1 MRRAIVMVLLLFL
14 PAANA
19 YVAPDIS
26 PDGPPI
32 EFTGEVLLTLH
43 EGVWTHEAWSS
54 LDENGVLPL
63 RVVSPTELV
72 GWQDGWIK
80 SPSYT
85 VSPSP
90 EAVWKPGL
98 DGREPAVGDPVR
110 LLLEPRLPS
119 EAYDRLQ
126 TQLSAVGISLPSHYI
141 PSPLAPSY
149 LVKWPGELSLP
160 DVLGFEGL
168 LWIEPV
174 LETQARNA
182 QSSSLMQSGFLS
194 GNAAW
199 SLGLNGA
206 GVIVGAADSGLDA
219 DHACFRNASVAGA
232 AGSSGENGSELVGDS
247 GPDHRKIVLLNTTI
261 DDGDTQGH
269 SDYRHGTH
277 VAGTLSCYNVDSE
290 RQGTFPD
297 NGSAL
302 AHGTRLV
309 MQDIVSSD
317 GWVPPDVDALLV
329 EAGLHGAVIH
339 SNSWGDDTTAYTA
352 RTSDFDAWALAMPW
366 SLSFI
371 APGNTGSDL
380 LEPANGRNIAAIG
393 ASLKSEDM
401 ERWSASSIG
410 PTEAGTNGIFALAVG
425 TSIQSARADGIADS
439 YNSGLRT
446 SSGTSMA
453 TPGAAGVAAII
464 QQMVEQGWISGN
476 EMRTNAS
483 MAGIAPNWSEENYG
497 NASLLLAEGFTPSGP
512 MLRALLALS
521 TTQLPEEERNGGQGS
536 NDLQNVHDGWG
547 QLNLSAL
554 VDFDAVATEL
564 AEGSAS
570 PANDVWIHDAYRL
583 SNDTPAHWL
592 EQRQG
597 SLEALENLIEH
608 PWNGSGAAGP
618 FMQTGDVWVQ
628 KFTLREG
635 ENFDARMAH
644 LAAPEPTAVNDLQMV
659 ARLSD
664 GRVAVDGMF
673 DSSGHS
679 VLYYPSVDL
688 DNRTNFPATNETTHG
703 LRLSADMLTGIDWIE
718 VEVRARFVAPGNNQG
733 GVGLDGTHTGF
744 SLAIKGVERDTDD
757 WDDNDGDGVANLDD
771 VCPNQNAFGWDLD
784 ADGCLD
790 DSDRDDVTDN
800 LDECPDEN
808 ALGWDLDADGCI
820 DDSDDDGVLD
830 SVDVCQTIA
839 PSTLWPVD
847 EIGCRPVDVRP
858 EITIEEAPT
867 DAFVWDERLVLR
879 WSVTDDDGDGYQT
892 GADVF
897 VIDNRSDGGGY
908 IIASCQAASN
918 ATASFECEWDAKQDL
933 PVWNIDEAWMRLDI
947 HVQSTNASPEAD
959 NSRIVLQSEERFKG
973 EYITEFDTEPGDD
986 FALRNVGEISSMRT
1000 VFWGILCLIGA
1011 CLLIYRLGQQSTLQK
1026 EGMAVPVPFPQQ
1038 VETASLGHDS
1048 ENE

>member
-19 YVAPDIS
+19 YVAPEVL
-26 PDGPPI
+26 PDEPPM
-32 EFTGEVLLTLH
+32 EFAGEVLLTLH

-54 LDENGVLPL
+54 LHENGVHPL

-72 GWQDGWIK
+72 GWHDGWIK

-90 EAVWKPGL
+90 EAVWKTGL
-98 DGREPAVGDPVR
+98 DGRDPVVGDFVR
-110 LLLEPRLPS
+110 LLLEPRLPDS
-119 EAYDRLQ
+119 AYDGLRG
-126 TQLSAVGISLPSHYI
+126 QLSAVGISLPNQYT

-149 LVKWPGELSLP
+149 LVEWPGELSLS
-160 DVLGFEGL
+160 DTLGFEGI

-182 QSSSLMQSGFLS
+182 QSSSLMQSGIIS
-194 GNAAW
+194 GHAAW

-206 GVIVGAADSGLDA
+206 GVVVGAADSGLDA

-232 AGSSGENGSELVGDS
+232 VGSSGENGSELVGEG
-247 GPDHRKIVLLNTTI
+247 GPDHRKMVFLNTTI
-261 DDGDTQGH
+261 DGGDTQGH

-309 MQDIVSSD
+309 MQDIVSSE

-393 ASLKSEDM
+393 ASVKSAEM
-401 ERWSASSIG
+401 ERWSASSTG

-425 TSIQSARADGIADS
+425 TSIQSARADGITDS

-464 QQMVEQGWISGN
+464 QQMVEQGWISGY
-476 EMRTNAS
+476 EVRTNSS
-483 MAGIAPNWSEENYG
+483 MSAIAPDWSVEDYG

-536 NDLQNVHDGWG
+536 QDLQNVHDGWG

-554 VDFDAVATEL
+554 IDFDAVAAEL

-570 PANDVWIHDAYRL
+570 PANDVWILDAYRL
-583 SNDTPAHWL
+583 ANDAPAHWL
-592 EQRQG
+592 EQRQAG
-597 SLEALENLIEH
+597 LEPLENLIEN

-628 KFTLREG
+628 KFTLRGGEG
-635 ENFDARMAH
+635 FDARMAH
-644 LAAPEPTAVNDLQMV
+644 LAAPEPTAVNDLQLV

-664 GRVAVDGMF
+664 GRVAVDGVF
-673 DSSGHS
+673 DSSGNS
-679 VLYYPSVDL
+679 VLYSSSADL
-688 DNRTNFPATNETTHG
+688 DNHTNFPATNETTHG
-703 LRLSADMLTGIDWIE
+703 LRLSADALTGIDWIE
-718 VEVRARFVAPGNNQG
+718 VEVRARFVAPGNIQG

-757 WDDNDGDGVANLDD
+757 WDDKDGDGVANLDD
-771 VCPNQNAFGWDLD
+771 ACPNQNAFGWDLD
-784 ADGCLD
+784 VDGCLD
-790 DSDRDDVTDN
+790 DFDQDGVTDN
-800 LDECPDEN
+800 LDVCPEEN
-808 ALGWDLDADGCI
+808 ALGWDLNADGCI
-820 DDSDDDGVLD
+820 DDSDEDGVLD
-830 SVDVCQTIA
+830 SIDQCETFVLSA
-839 PSTLWPVD
+839 SWPVD
-847 EIGCRPVDVRP
+847 QMGCRPVDVRP
-858 EITIEEAPT
+858 EITIEETPA
-867 DAFVWDERLVLR
+867 DGFVWNERLVLR

-892 GADVF
+892 GAEVF

-918 ATASFECEWDAKQDL
+918 ATASFECEWDARQDL
-933 PVWNIDEAWMRLDI
+933 PVWNIEEAWIRLDI

-959 NSRIVLQSEERFKG
+959 NSRVVLQSEERFKG
-973 EYITEFDTEPGDD
+973 EYITQFDAGPGDD
-986 FALRNVGEISSMRT
+986 LGVDKEEKISSLRT
-1000 VFWGILCLIGA
+1000 IFWGILCLVGA
-1011 CLLIYRLGQQSTLQK
+1011 CLFVYRLGQQSTLPK
-1026 EGMAVPVPFPQQ
+1026 DAVDVPIPFAQQ
-1038 VETASLGHDS
+1038 GETANLGHDV

>member
-19 YVAPDIS
+19 YVAPEVLTDE
-26 PDGPPI
+26 PPM
-32 EFTGEVLLTLH
+32 EFAGEVLLTLH

-54 LDENGVLPL
+54 LHENGVHPL

-72 GWQDGWIK
+72 GWHDGWIK

-90 EAVWKPGL
+90 EAVWKTGL
-98 DGREPAVGDPVR
+98 DGRSPVVGDFVR
-110 LLLEPRLPS
+110 LLLEPRLPDS
-119 EAYDRLQ
+119 AYDGLRG
-126 TQLSAVGISLPSHYI
+126 QLSAVGISLPNQYT

-149 LVKWPGELSLP
+149 LVEWPGELSLS
-160 DVLGFEGL
+160 DTLGFEGI

-182 QSSSLMQSGFLS
+182 QSSSLMQSGIIS
-194 GNAAW
+194 GHAAW

-206 GVIVGAADSGLDA
+206 GVVVGAADSGLDA

-232 AGSSGENGSELVGDS
+232 VGSSGENGSELVGEG
-247 GPDHRKIVLLNTTI
+247 GPDHRKMVFLNTTI
-261 DDGDTQGH
+261 DGGDTQGH

-339 SNSWGDDTTAYTA
+339 SNSWGDDTTAYTT

-393 ASLKSEDM
+393 ASVKSAEM
-401 ERWSASSIG
+401 ERWSASSTG

-476 EMRTNAS
+476 EVRTNSS
-483 MAGIAPNWSEENYG
+483 MSAIAPNWSVEDYG

-536 NDLQNVHDGWG
+536 QDLQNVHDGWG

-554 VDFDAVATEL
+554 IDFDAVATEL
-564 AEGSAS
+564 TEGSAS

-583 SNDTPAHWL
+583 TNDAPAHWL
-592 EQRQG
+592 EQRQAG
-597 SLEALENLIEH
+597 LEPLENLIEN

-628 KFTLREG
+628 KFTLRGGEG
-635 ENFDARMAH
+635 FDARMAH
-644 LAAPEPTAVNDLQMV
+644 LAAPEPTAVNDLQLV

-664 GRVAVDGMF
+664 GRVAVDGVF
-673 DSSGHS
+673 DSSGNS
-679 VLYYPSVDL
+679 VLYSSSADL
-688 DNRTNFPATNETTHG
+688 DNHTNFPATNETTHG
-703 LRLSADMLTGIDWIE
+703 LRLSADVLTGIDWIE
-718 VEVRARFVAPGNNQG
+718 VEVRARFVAPGNIQG

-757 WDDNDGDGVANLDD
+757 WDDKDGDGVANLDD
-771 VCPNQNAFGWDLD
+771 ACPNQNAFGWDLD
-784 ADGCLD
+784 VDGCLD
-790 DSDRDDVTDN
+790 DFDQDGVTDN
-800 LDECPDEN
+800 LDVCPEEN
-808 ALGWDLDADGCI
+808 ALGWDLNADGCI
-820 DDSDDDGVLD
+820 DDTDDDGVLD
-830 SVDVCQTIA
+830 SIDLCE
-839 PSTLWPVD
+839 TLVLSASWPVD
-847 EIGCRPVDVRP
+847 QMGCRPVDVRP
-858 EITIEEAPT
+858 EITIEETPA
-867 DAFVWDERLVLR
+867 DDFVWNERLVLR

-892 GADVF
+892 GAEVF

-918 ATASFECEWDAKQDL
+918 ATASFECEWDARQDL
-933 PVWNIDEAWMRLDI
+933 PVWNIEEAWIRLDI

-959 NSRIVLQSEERFKG
+959 NSRVVLQSEERFKG
-973 EYITEFDTEPGDD
+973 EYITEFDAGPGDD
-986 FALRNVGEISSMRT
+986 PGVDKEEKISSLRT
-1000 VFWGILCLIGA
+1000 IFWGILCLVGA
-1011 CLLIYRLGQQSTLQK
+1011 CLFVYRLGQQNTLPK
-1026 EGMAVPVPFPQQ
+1026 DAVDVPIPFAQQ
-1038 VETASLGHDS
+1038 GETANLGHDV

>member
-19 YVAPDIS
+19 YVAPDIL
-26 PDGPPI
+26 PEETPM
-32 EFTGEVLLTLH
+32 EFAGEVLLTLDR
-43 EGVWTHEAWSS
+43 GVWTYEAWSS
-54 LDENGVLPL
+54 LHENGILPL
-63 RVVSPTELV
+63 RVVSPTELI
-72 GWQDGWIK
+72 GWQEGWIK

-90 EAVWKPGL
+90 EAVWKTGL
-98 DGREPAVGDPVR
+98 DGRGPAVGDSVR

-119 EAYDRLQ
+119 GAYDGLR
-126 TQLSAVGISLPSHYI
+126 TQLTAVGISLPSQYT

-149 LVKWPGELSLP
+149 LVEWPDELSLP
-160 DVLGFEGL
+160 DALELEGL

-182 QSSSLMQSGFLS
+182 QSSSLMQSGRLS
-194 GNAAW
+194 GHAAW

-232 AGSSGENGSELVGDS
+232 VGSSGENGSELVGED
-247 GPDHRKIVLLNTTI
+247 GPEHRKIVFLNTTI

-393 ASLKSEDM
+393 ASVKSEDM

-425 TSIQSARADGIADS
+425 TSIQSAKADGVADS

-446 SSGTSMA
+446 STGTSMA

-464 QQMVEQGWISGN
+464 QQMVEQGWLSGN
-476 EMRTNAS
+476 EVRTNTS
-483 MAGIAPNWSEENYG
+483 MAAIAPNWSEEDYG

-521 TTQLPEEERNGGQGS
+521 TTHLPEEERNGGQGS

-554 VDFDAVATEL
+554 IDFDAVAAEL
-564 AEGSAS
+564 TEGSSS

-597 SLEALENLIEH
+597 GLEALENLMEN

-628 KFTLREG
+628 KFTLRDG

-744 SLAIKGVERDTDD
+744 SLAIKGVDRDTDD

-771 VCPNQNAFGWDLD
+771 ACPNQNAFGWDLD

-790 DSDRDDVTDN
+790 DLDQDDVPDN
-800 LDECPDEN
+800 LDLCPEEN

-820 DDSDDDGVLD
+820 DDSDGDGVLD
-830 SVDVCQTIA
+830 SIDQCETFA
-839 PSTLWPVD
+839 PSAAWPVD
-847 EIGCRPVDVRP
+847 YTGCRPVDVRP
-858 EITIEEAPT
+858 EITVEETPG
-867 DAFVWDERLVLR
+867 DAFVWNERLVLR
-879 WSVTDDDGDGYQT
+879 WSVTDEDGDGYQT

-918 ATASFECEWDAKQDL
+918 ATASFECEWDARQDL

-959 NSRIVLQSEERFKG
+959 NSRVVLQSEERFKG
-973 EYITEFDTEPGDD
+973 EYITEFDTDPGDD
-986 FALRNVGEISSMRT
+986 IALIDSGEISSLRT
-1000 VFWGILCLIGA
+1000 FFWGILCLVGA
-1011 CLLIYRLGQQSTLQK
+1011 CLFVYRLGQQSTLPK
-1026 EGMAVPVPFPQQ
+1026 EGVPVPVPFAQQ
-1038 VETASLGHDS
+1038 VETASHEHDR

>member
-19 YVAPDIS
+19 YVAPEVL
-26 PDGPPI
+26 PDEPPM
-32 EFTGEVLLTLH
+32 EFAGEVLLTLH

-54 LDENGVLPL
+54 LHENGLHPL

-72 GWQDGWIK
+72 GWHDGWIK

-90 EAVWKPGL
+90 EAVWKTGL
-98 DGREPAVGDPVR
+98 DGRDPVVGDFVR
-110 LLLEPRLPS
+110 LLLEPRLPDS
-119 EAYDRLQ
+119 AYDGLRG
-126 TQLSAVGISLPSHYI
+126 QLSAVGISLPNQYT

-149 LVKWPGELSLP
+149 LVEWPGELSLS
-160 DVLGFEGL
+160 DTLGFEGI

-182 QSSSLMQSGFLS
+182 QSSSLMQSGIIS
-194 GNAAW
+194 GHAAW

-206 GVIVGAADSGLDA
+206 GVVVGAADSGLDA

-232 AGSSGENGSELVGDS
+232 VGSSGENGSELVGEG
-247 GPDHRKIVLLNTTI
+247 GPDHRKMVFLNTTI
-261 DDGDTQGH
+261 DGGDTQGH

-329 EAGLHGAVIH
+329 EVGLHGAVIH

-393 ASLKSEDM
+393 ASVKSAEM
-401 ERWSASSIG
+401 ERWSASSTG

-476 EMRTNAS
+476 EVRTNSS
-483 MAGIAPNWSEENYG
+483 MSAIAPNWSVEDYG

-536 NDLQNVHDGWG
+536 QDLQNVHDGWG

-554 VDFDAVATEL
+554 IDFDAVTTEL

-583 SNDTPAHWL
+583 TNDAPAHWL
-592 EQRQG
+592 EQRQAG
-597 SLEALENLIEH
+597 LEPLENLIEN

-628 KFTLREG
+628 KFTLRGGEG
-635 ENFDARMAH
+635 FDARMAH
-644 LAAPEPTAVNDLQMV
+644 LAAPEPTAVNDLQLV

-664 GRVAVDGMF
+664 GRVAVDGVF
-673 DSSGHS
+673 DSSGNS
-679 VLYYPSVDL
+679 VLYSSSVDL
-688 DNRTNFPATNETTHG
+688 DNRTTFPATNETTHG
-703 LRLSADMLTGIDWIE
+703 LRLSADVLTGIDWIE
-718 VEVRARFVAPGNNQG
+718 VEVRARFVAPGNIQG

-757 WDDNDGDGVANLDD
+757 WDDKDGDGVANLDD
-771 VCPNQNAFGWDLD
+771 ACPNQNAFGWDLD
-784 ADGCLD
+784 VDGCLD
-790 DSDRDDVTDN
+790 DFDQDGVTDN
-800 LDECPDEN
+800 LDVCPEEN
-808 ALGWDLDADGCI
+808 ALGWDLNADGCI
-820 DDSDDDGVLD
+820 DDTDDDGVLD
-830 SVDVCQTIA
+830 SIDLCE
-839 PSTLWPVD
+839 TLVLSASWPVD
-847 EIGCRPVDVRP
+847 QMGCRPVDVRP
-858 EITIEEAPT
+858 EITIEETPA
-867 DAFVWDERLVLR
+867 DDFVWNERLVLR

-892 GADVF
+892 GAEVF

-918 ATASFECEWDAKQDL
+918 ATASFECEWDARQDL
-933 PVWNIDEAWMRLDI
+933 PVWNIEEAWIRLDI

-959 NSRIVLQSEERFKG
+959 NSRVVLQSEERFKG
-973 EYITEFDTEPGDD
+973 EYITEFDAGPGDD
-986 FALRNVGEISSMRT
+986 LGVDKEEKISSLRT
-1000 VFWGILCLIGA
+1000 IFWGILCLVGA
-1011 CLLIYRLGQQSTLQK
+1011 CLFVYRLGQQSTLPK
-1026 EGMAVPVPFPQQ
+1026 DAVAVPIPFAQQ
-1038 VETASLGHDS
+1038 GETANLGHDV

>member
-1 MRRAIVMVLLLFL
+1 MRRAIVMMLLLFL

-19 YVAPDIS
+19 YVAPEVL
-26 PDGPPI
+26 PDEPSM
-32 EFTGEVLLTLH
+32 EFAGEVLLTLH

-54 LDENGVLPL
+54 LHENGVHPL

-72 GWQDGWIK
+72 GWHDGWIK

-90 EAVWKPGL
+90 EAVWKTGL
-98 DGREPAVGDPVR
+98 DGRDPVVGDFVR
-110 LLLEPRLPS
+110 LLLEPRLPDS
-119 EAYDRLQ
+119 AYDGLRG
-126 TQLSAVGISLPSHYI
+126 QLSAVGISLPNQYT

-149 LVKWPGELSLP
+149 LVEWPGELSLS
-160 DVLGFEGL
+160 DTLGFEGI

-182 QSSSLMQSGFLS
+182 QSSSLMQSGIIS
-194 GNAAW
+194 GHAAW

-206 GVIVGAADSGLDA
+206 GVVVGAADSGLDA

-232 AGSSGENGSELVGDS
+232 VGSSGENGSELVGEG
-247 GPDHRKIVLLNTTI
+247 GPDHRKMVFLNTTI
-261 DDGDTQGH
+261 DGGDTQGH

-393 ASLKSEDM
+393 ASVKSAEM
-401 ERWSASSIG
+401 ERWSASSTG

-425 TSIQSARADGIADS
+425 TSIQSARADGITDS

-476 EMRTNAS
+476 EVRTNSS
-483 MAGIAPNWSEENYG
+483 MSAIAPNWSVEDYG

-536 NDLQNVHDGWG
+536 QDLQNVHDGWG

-554 VDFDAVATEL
+554 IDFDAVATEL

-583 SNDTPAHWL
+583 ANDAPAHWL
-592 EQRQG
+592 EQRQAG
-597 SLEALENLIEH
+597 LEPLENLIEN

-628 KFTLREG
+628 KFTLRGGEG
-635 ENFDARMAH
+635 FDARMAH
-644 LAAPEPTAVNDLQMV
+644 LAAPEPTAVNDLQLV

-664 GRVAVDGMF
+664 GRVAVDGVF
-673 DSSGHS
+673 DSSGNS
-679 VLYYPSVDL
+679 VLYSSSADL
-688 DNRTNFPATNETTHG
+688 DNRTTFPATNETTHG
-703 LRLSADMLTGIDWIE
+703 LRLSADALTGIDWIE
-718 VEVRARFVAPGNNQG
+718 IEVRARFVAPGNIQG

-757 WDDNDGDGVANLDD
+757 WDDKDGDGVANLDD
-771 VCPNQNAFGWDLD
+771 ACPNQNAFGWDLD
-784 ADGCLD
+784 VDGCLD
-790 DSDRDDVTDN
+790 DFDQDGVTDN
-800 LDECPDEN
+800 LDVCPEEN
-808 ALGWDLDADGCI
+808 ALGWDLNADGCI
-820 DDSDDDGVLD
+820 DDTDDDGVLD
-830 SVDVCQTIA
+830 SIDLCE
-839 PSTLWPVD
+839 TLVLSASWPVD
-847 EIGCRPVDVRP
+847 QMGCRPVDVRP
-858 EITIEEAPT
+858 EITIEETPA
-867 DAFVWDERLVLR
+867 DDFVWNERLILR

-892 GADVF
+892 GAEVF

-918 ATASFECEWDAKQDL
+918 ATASFECEWDARQDL
-933 PVWNIDEAWMRLDI
+933 PVWNIEEAWIRLDI

-959 NSRIVLQSEERFKG
+959 NSRVVLQSEERFKG
-973 EYITEFDTEPGDD
+973 EYITQFDAGPGDD
-986 FALRNVGEISSMRT
+986 LGVDKEEKISSLRT
-1000 VFWGILCLIGA
+1000 IFWGILCLVGA
-1011 CLLIYRLGQQSTLQK
+1011 CLFVYRLGQQSTLPK
-1026 EGMAVPVPFPQQ
+1026 DAVDVPIPFAQQ
-1038 VETASLGHDS
+1038 GETANLGHDV

>member
-19 YVAPDIS
+19 YVAPEVL
-26 PDGPPI
+26 PDEPSM
-32 EFTGEVLLTLH
+32 EFAGEVLLTLH

-54 LDENGVLPL
+54 LHENGLHPL

-72 GWQDGWIK
+72 GWHDGWIK

-90 EAVWKPGL
+90 EAVWKTGL
-98 DGREPAVGDPVR
+98 DGRDPVVGDFVR
-110 LLLEPRLPS
+110 LLLEPRLPDS
-119 EAYDRLQ
+119 AYDGLRG
-126 TQLSAVGISLPSHYI
+126 QLSAVGISLPNQYT

-149 LVKWPGELSLP
+149 LVEWPGELSLS
-160 DVLGFEGL
+160 DTLGFEGI

-182 QSSSLMQSGFLS
+182 QSSSLMQSGIIS
-194 GNAAW
+194 GHAAW

-206 GVIVGAADSGLDA
+206 GVVVGAADSGLDA

-232 AGSSGENGSELVGDS
+232 VGSSGENGSELVGEG
-247 GPDHRKIVLLNTTI
+247 GPDHRKMVFLNTTI
-261 DDGDTQGH
+261 DGGDTQGH

-329 EAGLHGAVIH
+329 EVGLHGAVIH

-393 ASLKSEDM
+393 ASVKSAEM
-401 ERWSASSIG
+401 ERWSASSTG

-476 EMRTNAS
+476 EVRTNSS
-483 MAGIAPNWSEENYG
+483 MSAIAPNWSVEDYG

-536 NDLQNVHDGWG
+536 QDLQNVHDGWG

-554 VDFDAVATEL
+554 IDFDAVTTEL

-583 SNDTPAHWL
+583 INDAPAHWL

-597 SLEALENLIEH
+597 GLEPLENLIEN

-628 KFTLREG
+628 KFTLRGG
-635 ENFDARMAH
+635 EDFDARMAH
-644 LAAPEPTAVNDLQMV
+644 LAAPEPTAVNDLQLV

-664 GRVAVDGMF
+664 GRVAVDGLF
-673 DSSGHS
+673 DSSGNS
-679 VLYYPSVDL
+679 VLYSSSVDL
-688 DNRTNFPATNETTHG
+688 DNRTTFPATNETTHG
-703 LRLSADMLTGIDWIE
+703 LRLSADVLTGIDWIE
-718 VEVRARFVAPGNNQG
+718 VEVRARFVAPGNIQG

-757 WDDNDGDGVANLDD
+757 WDDKDGDGVANLDD
-771 VCPNQNAFGWDLD
+771 ACPNQNAFGWDLD
-784 ADGCLD
+784 VDGCLD
-790 DSDRDDVTDN
+790 DFDQDGVTDN
-800 LDECPDEN
+800 LDVCPEEH
-808 ALGWDLDADGCI
+808 ALGWDLNADGCI
-820 DDSDDDGVLD
+820 DDTDDDGVLD
-830 SVDVCQTIA
+830 SIDLCE
-839 PSTLWPVD
+839 TLVLSASWPVD
-847 EIGCRPVDVRP
+847 QMGCRPVDVRP
-858 EITIEEAPT
+858 EITIEETPA
-867 DAFVWDERLVLR
+867 DDFVWNERLVLR

-892 GADVF
+892 GAEVF

-918 ATASFECEWDAKQDL
+918 ATASFECEWDARQDL
-933 PVWNIDEAWMRLDI
+933 PVWNIEEAWIRLDI

-959 NSRIVLQSEERFKG
+959 NSRVVLQSEERFKG
-973 EYITEFDTEPGDD
+973 EYITEFDAGPGDD
-986 FALRNVGEISSMRT
+986 PGVDKEEKISSLRT
-1000 VFWGILCLIGA
+1000 IFWGILCLVGA
-1011 CLLIYRLGQQSTLQK
+1011 CLFVYRLGQQNTLPK
-1026 EGMAVPVPFPQQ
+1026 DAVDVPIPFAQQ
-1038 VETASLGHDS
+1038 GETANQGHDV

>member
-19 YVAPDIS
+19 YVAPEVL
-26 PDGPPI
+26 PDEPPM
-32 EFTGEVLLTLH
+32 EFAGEVLLTLH

-54 LDENGVLPL
+54 LHENGVHPL

-72 GWQDGWIK
+72 GWHDGWIK

-90 EAVWKPGL
+90 EAVWKTGL
-98 DGREPAVGDPVR
+98 DGRSPVVGDFVR
-110 LLLEPRLPS
+110 LLLEPRLPDS
-119 EAYDRLQ
+119 AYDGLRG
-126 TQLSAVGISLPSHYI
+126 QLSAVGISLPNQYT

-149 LVKWPGELSLP
+149 LVEWPGELSLS
-160 DVLGFEGL
+160 DTLGFEGI

-182 QSSSLMQSGFLS
+182 QSSSLMQSGIIS
-194 GNAAW
+194 GHAAW

-206 GVIVGAADSGLDA
+206 GVVVGAADSGLDA

-232 AGSSGENGSELVGDS
+232 VGSSGENGSELVGEG
-247 GPDHRKIVLLNTTI
+247 GPDHRKMVFLNTTI
-261 DDGDTQGH
+261 DGGDTQGH

-393 ASLKSEDM
+393 ASVKSAEM
-401 ERWSASSIG
+401 ERWSASSTG

-425 TSIQSARADGIADS
+425 TSIQSARADGITDS

-476 EMRTNAS
+476 EVRTNSS
-483 MAGIAPNWSEENYG
+483 MSAIAPNWSVEDYG

-536 NDLQNVHDGWG
+536 QDLQNVHDGWG

-554 VDFDAVATEL
+554 IDFDAVATEL
-564 AEGSAS
+564 TEGSAS

-583 SNDTPAHWL
+583 TNDAPAHWL
-592 EQRQG
+592 EQRQAG
-597 SLEALENLIEH
+597 LEPLENLIEN

-628 KFTLREG
+628 KFTLRGGEG
-635 ENFDARMAH
+635 FDARMAH
-644 LAAPEPTAVNDLQMV
+644 LAAPEPTAVNDLQLV

-664 GRVAVDGMF
+664 GRVAVDGVF
-673 DSSGHS
+673 DSSGNS
-679 VLYYPSVDL
+679 VLYSSSADL
-688 DNRTNFPATNETTHG
+688 DNRTTFPATNETTHG
-703 LRLSADMLTGIDWIE
+703 LRLSADALTGIDWIE
-718 VEVRARFVAPGNNQG
+718 IEVRARFVAPGNIQG

-757 WDDNDGDGVANLDD
+757 WDDKDGDGVANLDD
-771 VCPNQNAFGWDLD
+771 ACPNQNAFGWDLD
-784 ADGCLD
+784 VDGCLD
-790 DSDRDDVTDN
+790 DFDQDGVTDN
-800 LDECPDEN
+800 LDVCPEEN
-808 ALGWDLDADGCI
+808 ALGWDLNADGCI
-820 DDSDDDGVLD
+820 DDTDDDGVLD
-830 SVDVCQTIA
+830 SIDLCE
-839 PSTLWPVD
+839 TLVLSASWPVD
-847 EIGCRPVDVRP
+847 QMGCRPVDVRP
-858 EITIEEAPT
+858 EITIEETPA
-867 DAFVWDERLVLR
+867 DDFVWNERLILR

-892 GADVF
+892 GAEVF

-918 ATASFECEWDAKQDL
+918 ATASFECEWDARQDL
-933 PVWNIDEAWMRLDI
+933 PVWNIEEAWIRLDI

-959 NSRIVLQSEERFKG
+959 NSRVVLQSEERFKG
-973 EYITEFDTEPGDD
+973 EYITEFDAGPGDD
-986 FALRNVGEISSMRT
+986 LGVDKEEKISSLRT
-1000 VFWGILCLIGA
+1000 IFWGILCLVGA
-1011 CLLIYRLGQQSTLQK
+1011 CLFVYRLGQQSTLPK
-1026 EGMAVPVPFPQQ
+1026 DAVAVPIPFAQQ
-1038 VETASLGHDS
+1038 GETANLGHDV

>member
-1 MRRAIVMVLLLFL
+1 MRRALVMVLLLFL

-19 YVAPDIS
+19 YVAPES
-26 PDGPPI
+26 LPDEVPN
-32 EFTGEVLLTLH
+32 EVAGEVLLTLH
-43 EGVWTHEAWSS
+43 EGVWTYEAWSS
-54 LDENGVLPL
+54 LLEDGVTPL
-63 RVVSPTELV
+63 RVLSPTELV
-72 GWQDGWIK
+72 GWHDGWIE
-80 SPSYT
+80 SSTYT
-85 VSPSP
+85 TSPSP
-90 EAVWKPGL
+90 DAVWKAGL
-98 DGREPAVGDPVR
+98 DGRGPVVGDFVR
-110 LLLEPRLPS
+110 LLLEPRLPPG
-119 EAYDRLQ
+119 AYDGLR
-126 TQLSAVGISLPSHYI
+126 TQLSAAGILLPNQHA

-149 LVKWPGELSLP
+149 VVEWPGDLFLA
-160 DVLGFEGL
+160 DALGFEGL

-174 LETQARNA
+174 LETKARNA
-182 QSSSLMQSGFLS
+182 QSSSLMQSGLIS
-194 GNAAW
+194 GHAAW
-199 SLGLNGA
+199 SLGLNGS
-206 GVIVGAADSGLDA
+206 GVVVGAADSGLDA
-219 DHACFRNASVAGA
+219 DHACFRNASAAGA
-232 AGSSGENGSELVGDS
+232 IGSSGENGSELVGED
-247 GPDHRKIVLLNTTI
+247 GPNHRKIVVLNTTI
-261 DDGDTQGH
+261 DGGDTPGH

-317 GWVPPDVDALLV
+317 GWVPPDVDSLLV

-393 ASLKSEDM
+393 ASVKSADM

-410 PTEAGTNGIFALAVG
+410 PTEAGSNGIFALAVG

-453 TPGAAGVAAII
+453 TPGAAGVAALI

-476 EMRTNAS
+476 EGRTNRS
-483 MAGIAPNWSEENYG
+483 MSEIAPSWNVEDYG

-521 TTQLPEEERNGGQGS
+521 TTQLPEGTRDGGLGS
-536 NDLQNVHDGWG
+536 QDLQNVHDGWG
-547 QLNLSAL
+547 QLNLSEL
-554 VDFDAVATEL
+554 IDFDLIAAEL
-564 AEGSAS
+564 AGGSVS
-570 PANDVWIHDAYRL
+570 PASDVWIHDAYRL
-583 SNDTPAHWL
+583 GNDTPADWL

-597 SLEALENLIEH
+597 GLEALENLIEN
-608 PWNGSGAAGP
+608 PWNGTGAAGP

-628 KFTLREG
+628 KFTLRDG
-635 ENFDARMAH
+635 EDFDARMAH
-644 LAAPEPTAVNDLQMV
+644 LAAPEPTAVNDLQLV

-664 GRVAVDGMF
+664 GRVAVDGVF
-673 DSSGHS
+673 DSSGDS
-679 VLYYPSVDL
+679 VLYFSSVDL
-688 DNRTNFPATNETTHG
+688 DNRSNFPATNETTHG
-703 LRLSADMLTGIDWIE
+703 LRLSADALTDIDWIE
-718 VEVRARFVAPGNNQG
+718 VEVRARFVAPGNVQG

-771 VCPNQNAFGWDLD
+771 VCPNQNAVGWDLD

-790 DSDRDDVTDN
+790 DSDQDDVPDN
-800 LDECPDEN
+800 LDECPGEN
-808 ALGWDLDADGCI
+808 ALGWDVDADGCI

-830 SVDVCQTIA
+830 SVDLCQTLA
-839 PSTLWPVD
+839 PSALWPVD
-847 EIGCRPVDVRP
+847 EIGCRPVDARP
-858 EITIEEAPT
+858 EITIEEAPM
-867 DAFVWDERLVLR
+867 DAFVWNERLILR

-959 NSRIVLQSEERFKG
+959 NSRVVLQSEERFKG
-973 EYITEFDTEPGDD
+973 EYITEYDEGPGDD
-986 FALRNVGEISSMRT
+986 LGVGQGEKISSLRT
-1000 VFWGILCLIGA
+1000 IFWGILCLVGA
-1011 CLLIYRLGQQSTLQK
+1011 CLFVYRLGQQSTLTK
-1026 EGMAVPVPFPQQ
+1026 GAVAVPVPFAQQ
-1038 VETASLGHDS
+1038 EETASLEHDA

>member
-1 MRRAIVMVLLLFL
+1 MRRALVMVLLLFL

-19 YVAPDIS
+19 YVAPES
-26 PDGPPI
+26 LPDEVPN
-32 EFTGEVLLTLH
+32 EVAGEVLLTLH
-43 EGVWTHEAWSS
+43 EGVWTYEAWSS
-54 LDENGVLPL
+54 LLEDGVTPL
-63 RVVSPTELV
+63 RVLSPTELV
-72 GWQDGWIK
+72 GWHDGWIE
-80 SPSYT
+80 SSTYT
-85 VSPSP
+85 TSPSP
-90 EAVWKPGL
+90 DAVWKAGL
-98 DGREPAVGDPVR
+98 DGRGPVVGDFVR
-110 LLLEPRLPS
+110 LLLEPRLPPG
-119 EAYDRLQ
+119 AYDGLR
-126 TQLSAVGISLPSHYI
+126 TQLSAAGILLPNQHA

-149 LVKWPGELSLP
+149 VVEWPGDLFLA
-160 DVLGFEGL
+160 DALGFEGL

-174 LETQARNA
+174 LETKARNA
-182 QSSSLMQSGFLS
+182 QSSSLMQSGLIS
-194 GNAAW
+194 GHAAW
-199 SLGLNGA
+199 SLGLNGS
-206 GVIVGAADSGLDA
+206 GVVVGAADSGLDA
-219 DHACFRNASVAGA
+219 DHACFRNASAAGA
-232 AGSSGENGSELVGDS
+232 IGSSGENGSELVGED
-247 GPDHRKIVLLNTTI
+247 GPNHRKIVVLNTTI
-261 DDGDTQGH
+261 DGGDTPGH

-317 GWVPPDVDALLV
+317 GWVPPDVDSLLV

-393 ASLKSEDM
+393 ASVKSADM

-410 PTEAGTNGIFALAVG
+410 PTEAGSNGIFALAVG

-453 TPGAAGVAAII
+453 TPGAAGVAALI

-476 EMRTNAS
+476 EGRTNRS
-483 MAGIAPNWSEENYG
+483 MSEIAPSWNVEDYG

-521 TTQLPEEERNGGQGS
+521 TTQLPEGTRDGGLGS
-536 NDLQNVHDGWG
+536 QDLQNVHDGWG
-547 QLNLSAL
+547 QLNLSEL
-554 VDFDAVATEL
+554 IDFDLIAAEL
-564 AEGSAS
+564 AGGSVS
-570 PANDVWIHDAYRL
+570 PASDVWIHDAYRL
-583 SNDTPAHWL
+583 GNDTPADWL

-597 SLEALENLIEH
+597 GLEALENLIEN
-608 PWNGSGAAGP
+608 PWNGTGAAGP

-628 KFTLREG
+628 KFTLRDG
-635 ENFDARMAH
+635 EDFDARMAH
-644 LAAPEPTAVNDLQMV
+644 LAAPEPTAVNDLQLV

-664 GRVAVDGMF
+664 GRVAVDGVF
-673 DSSGHS
+673 DSSGDS
-679 VLYYPSVDL
+679 VLYFSSVDL
-688 DNRTNFPATNETTHG
+688 DNRSNFPATNETTHG
-703 LRLSADMLTGIDWIE
+703 LRLSADALTDIDWIE
-718 VEVRARFVAPGNNQG
+718 VEVRARYVAPGNVQG

-771 VCPNQNAFGWDLD
+771 VCPNQNAVGWDLD

-790 DSDRDDVTDN
+790 DSDQDDVPDN
-800 LDECPDEN
+800 LDECPGEN
-808 ALGWDLDADGCI
+808 ALGWDVDADGCI

-830 SVDVCQTIA
+830 SVDLCQTLA
-839 PSTLWPVD
+839 PSALWPVD
-847 EIGCRPVDVRP
+847 EIGCRPVDARP
-858 EITIEEAPT
+858 EITVEEAPM
-867 DAFVWDERLVLR
+867 DAFVWNERLILR

-959 NSRIVLQSEERFKG
+959 NSRVVLQSEERFKG
-973 EYITEFDTEPGDD
+973 EYITEYDEGPGDD
-986 FALRNVGEISSMRT
+986 LGVGQGEKISSLRT
-1000 VFWGILCLIGA
+1000 IFWGILCLVGA
-1011 CLLIYRLGQQSTLQK
+1011 CLFVYRLGQQSTLTK
-1026 EGMAVPVPFPQQ
+1026 GAVAVPVPFAQQ
-1038 VETASLGHDS
+1038 EETASLEHDA

>member
-1 MRRAIVMVLLLFL
+1 MRRALVMVLLLFL

-19 YVAPDIS
+19 YVAPES
-26 PDGPPI
+26 LPDEVPN
-32 EFTGEVLLTLH
+32 EVAGEVLLTLH
-43 EGVWTHEAWSS
+43 EGVWTYEAWSS
-54 LDENGVLPL
+54 LLEDGVTPL
-63 RVVSPTELV
+63 RVLSPTELV
-72 GWQDGWIK
+72 GWHDGWIE
-80 SPSYT
+80 SSTYT
-85 VSPSP
+85 TSPSP
-90 EAVWKPGL
+90 DAVWKAGL
-98 DGREPAVGDPVR
+98 DGRGPVVGDFVR
-110 LLLEPRLPS
+110 LLLEPRLPPG
-119 EAYDRLQ
+119 AYDGLR
-126 TQLSAVGISLPSHYI
+126 TQLSAAGILLPNQHA

-149 LVKWPGELSLP
+149 VVEWPGDLFLA
-160 DVLGFEGL
+160 DALGFEGL

-182 QSSSLMQSGFLS
+182 QSSSLMQSGLIS
-194 GNAAW
+194 GHAAW
-199 SLGLNGA
+199 SLGLNGS
-206 GVIVGAADSGLDA
+206 GVVVGAADSGLDA
-219 DHACFRNASVAGA
+219 DHACFRNASAAGA
-232 AGSSGENGSELVGDS
+232 IGSSGENGSELVGED
-247 GPDHRKIVLLNTTI
+247 GPNHRKIVVLNTTI
-261 DDGDTQGH
+261 DGGDTPGH

-317 GWVPPDVDALLV
+317 GWVPPDVDSLLV

-393 ASLKSEDM
+393 ASVKSADM

-410 PTEAGTNGIFALAVG
+410 PTEAGSNGIFALAVG

-453 TPGAAGVAAII
+453 TPGAAGVAALI

-476 EMRTNAS
+476 EGRTNRS
-483 MAGIAPNWSEENYG
+483 MSEIAPSWNVEDYG

-521 TTQLPEEERNGGQGS
+521 TTQLPEGTRDGGLGS
-536 NDLQNVHDGWG
+536 QDLQNVHDGWG
-547 QLNLSAL
+547 QLNLSEL
-554 VDFDAVATEL
+554 IDFDLIAAEL
-564 AEGSAS
+564 AGGSVS
-570 PANDVWIHDAYRL
+570 PASDVWIHDAYRL
-583 SNDTPAHWL
+583 GNDTPADWL

-597 SLEALENLIEH
+597 GLEALENLIEN
-608 PWNGSGAAGP
+608 PWNGTGAAGP

-628 KFTLREG
+628 KFTLRDG
-635 ENFDARMAH
+635 EDFDARMAH
-644 LAAPEPTAVNDLQMV
+644 LAAPEPTAVNDLQLV

-664 GRVAVDGMF
+664 GRVAVDGVF
-673 DSSGHS
+673 DSSGDS
-679 VLYYPSVDL
+679 VLYFSSVDL
-688 DNRTNFPATNETTHG
+688 DNRSNFPATNETTHG
-703 LRLSADMLTGIDWIE
+703 LRLSADALTDIDWIE
-718 VEVRARFVAPGNNQG
+718 VEVRARYVAPGNVQG

-771 VCPNQNAFGWDLD
+771 VCPNQNAVGWDLD

-790 DSDRDDVTDN
+790 DSDQDDVPDN
-800 LDECPDEN
+800 LDECPGEN
-808 ALGWDLDADGCI
+808 ALGWDVDADGCI

-830 SVDVCQTIA
+830 SVDLCQTLA
-839 PSTLWPVD
+839 PSALWPVD
-847 EIGCRPVDVRP
+847 EIGCRPVDARP
-858 EITIEEAPT
+858 EITVEEAPM
-867 DAFVWDERLVLR
+867 DAFVWNERLILR

-959 NSRIVLQSEERFKG
+959 NSRVVLQSEERFKG
-973 EYITEFDTEPGDD
+973 EYITEYDEGPGDD
-986 FALRNVGEISSMRT
+986 LGVGQGEKISSLRT
-1000 VFWGILCLIGA
+1000 IFWGILCLVGA
-1011 CLLIYRLGQQSTLQK
+1011 CLFVYRLGQQSTLTK
-1026 EGMAVPVPFPQQ
+1026 GAVAVPVPFAQQ
-1038 VETASLGHDS
+1038 EETASLEHDA

>member
-19 YVAPDIS
+19 YVAPEVL
-26 PDGPPI
+26 PDEPPM
-32 EFTGEVLLTLH
+32 EFAGEVLLTLH

-54 LDENGVLPL
+54 LHENGVHPL

-72 GWQDGWIK
+72 GWHDGWIK

-90 EAVWKPGL
+90 EAVWKTGL
-98 DGREPAVGDPVR
+98 DGRSPVVGDFVR
-110 LLLEPRLPS
+110 LLLEPRLPDS
-119 EAYDRLQ
+119 AYDGLRG
-126 TQLSAVGISLPSHYI
+126 QLSAVGISLPNQYT

-149 LVKWPGELSLP
+149 LVEWPGGLSLS
-160 DVLGFEGL
+160 DTLGFEGI

-182 QSSSLMQSGFLS
+182 QSSSLMQSGIIS
-194 GNAAW
+194 GHAAW

-206 GVIVGAADSGLDA
+206 GVVVGAADSGLDA

-232 AGSSGENGSELVGDS
+232 VGSSGENGSELVGEG
-247 GPDHRKIVLLNTTI
+247 GPDHRKMVFLNTTI
-261 DDGDTQGH
+261 DGGDTQGH

-393 ASLKSEDM
+393 ASVKSAEM
-401 ERWSASSIG
+401 ERWSASSTG

-476 EMRTNAS
+476 EVRMNSS
-483 MAGIAPNWSEENYG
+483 MSAIAPNWSVEDYG

-521 TTQLPEEERNGGQGS
+521 TTQLPEEERNGGQWS
-536 NDLQNVHDGWG
+536 QDLQNVHDGWG

-554 VDFDAVATEL
+554 IDFDAVATEL

-570 PANDVWIHDAYRL
+570 PANDVWIHDAFRL
-583 SNDTPAHWL
+583 ANDAPAHWL
-592 EQRQG
+592 EQRQAG
-597 SLEALENLIEH
+597 LEPLENLIEN

-628 KFTLREG
+628 KFTLRGGEG
-635 ENFDARMAH
+635 FDARMAH
-644 LAAPEPTAVNDLQMV
+644 LAAPEPTAVNDLQLV

-664 GRVAVDGMF
+664 GRVAVDGVF
-673 DSSGHS
+673 DSSGNS
-679 VLYYPSVDL
+679 VLYASSVDL
-688 DNRTNFPATNETTHG
+688 DNRTTFPATNETTHG
-703 LRLSADMLTGIDWIE
+703 LRLSADALTGIDWIE
-718 VEVRARFVAPGNNQG
+718 VEVRARFVAPGNIQG

-757 WDDNDGDGVANLDD
+757 WDDKDGDGVANLDD
-771 VCPNQNAFGWDLD
+771 ACPNQNALGWDLD
-784 ADGCLD
+784 VDGCLD
-790 DSDRDDVTDN
+790 DFDQDGVTDN
-800 LDECPDEN
+800 LDACPEEN
-808 ALGWDLDADGCI
+808 ALGWDLNADGCI
-820 DDSDDDGVLD
+820 DDTDDDGVLD
-830 SVDVCQTIA
+830 SIDQCE
-839 PSTLWPVD
+839 TLVLSASWPVD
-847 EIGCRPVDVRP
+847 QMGCRPVDVRP
-858 EITIEEAPT
+858 EITIEETPA
-867 DAFVWDERLVLR
+867 DDFVWNERLVLR

-918 ATASFECEWDAKQDL
+918 ATASFECEWDARQDL
-933 PVWNIDEAWMRLDI
+933 PVWNIEEAWIRLDI
-947 HVQSTNASPEAD
+947 HVQGTNASPEAD
-959 NSRIVLQSEERFKG
+959 NSRVVLQSEERFKG
-973 EYITEFDTEPGDD
+973 EYITEFDAGPSDDLGGDK
-986 FALRNVGEISSMRT
+986 EEKISSLRT
-1000 VFWGILCLIGA
+1000 IFWGILCLVGA
-1011 CLLIYRLGQQSTLQK
+1011 CLFVYRLGQQSTLPK
-1026 EGMAVPVPFPQQ
+1026 DAVDVPIPFAQQ
-1038 VETASLGHDS
+1038 GETANLGYDV

>member
-19 YVAPDIS
+19 YVAPEVL
-26 PDGPPI
+26 PDEPPI
-32 EFTGEVLLTLH
+32 EFAGEVLLTLH
-43 EGVWTHEAWSS
+43 EGVWTYEAWSS
-54 LDENGVLPL
+54 LHENGVIPL
-63 RVVSPTELV
+63 RVVSPTKLI
-72 GWQDGWIK
+72 GWHDGGGE
-80 SPSYT
+80 SSTYT
-85 VSPSP
+85 ASPSP
-90 EAVWKPGL
+90 DAIWKAGL
-98 DGREPAVGDPVR
+98 DGRGPVVGDFVR
-110 LLLEPRLPS
+110 LLLEPRLPAS
-119 EAYDRLQ
+119 AYDGLRS
-126 TQLSAVGISLPSHYI
+126 QLSAVGISLPDQHA
-141 PSPLAPSY
+141 PSPIAPSY
-149 LVKWPGELSLP
+149 LVEWPGELLLAKA
-160 DVLGFEGL
+160 LGFEGL

-182 QSSSLMQSGFLS
+182 QSSSLMQSGLIS
-194 GNAAW
+194 GHAAW

-206 GVIVGAADSGLDA
+206 GVVVGAADSGLDT
-219 DHACFRNASVAGA
+219 DHACFRNASVAGGI
-232 AGSSGENGSELVGDS
+232 GSSGENGSELVGED
-247 GPDHRKIVLLNTTI
+247 GAGHRKMVVLNTSI
-261 DDGDTQGH
+261 DDGDTPGH

-309 MQDIVSSD
+309 MQDIVSGD
-317 GWVPPDVDALLV
+317 GWVPPDVDSLLV

-393 ASLKSEDM
+393 ASVKSADM
-401 ERWSASSIG
+401 ERWGASSIG

-453 TPGAAGVAAII
+453 TPGAAGVAALI
-464 QQMVEQGWISGN
+464 QQMVEQGWISGD
-476 EMRTNAS
+476 EVRTNTS
-483 MAGIAPNWSEENYG
+483 MSDIAPTWSVEDYG
-497 NASLLLAEGFTPSGP
+497 NASLVLAEGFTPSGP

-521 TTQLPEEERNGGQGS
+521 TTQLPEGERNGGLGS
-536 NDLQNVHDGWG
+536 QDLQNVHDGWG

-554 VDFDAVATEL
+554 IDFDLIAAEL

-583 SNDTPAHWL
+583 GNDTPAHWL

-597 SLEALENLIEH
+597 GLEALENLIEN

-628 KFTLREG
+628 KFTLRDGEG
-635 ENFDARMAH
+635 FDARMAH
-644 LAAPEPTAVNDLQMV
+644 LAAPEPTAVNDLQLI

-664 GRVAVDGMF
+664 GRIAVDGVF
-673 DSSGHS
+673 DSSGNS
-679 VLYYPSVDL
+679 VLYSSSVDL
-688 DNRTNFPATNETTHG
+688 DNGTSFPATNETTHG
-703 LRLSADMLTGIDWIE
+703 LRLSADALAGIDWIE
-718 VEVRARFVAPGNNQG
+718 VEVRARFVAPGDVQG

-744 SLAIKGVERDTDD
+744 SLAVKGVERDTDD

-771 VCPNQNAFGWDLD
+771 ACPNQNALGWDLD

-790 DSDRDDVTDN
+790 DLDQDEVTDN
-800 LDECPDEN
+800 LDGCPEEN
-808 ALGWDLDADGCI
+808 ALGWDLDVDGCI

-830 SVDVCQTIA
+830 SIDQCETLA
-839 PSTLWPVD
+839 PSASWPVD

-858 EITIEEAPT
+858 EITIEDAPA
-867 DAFVWDERLVLR
+867 DAFVWNERLLLR

-918 ATASFECEWDAKQDL
+918 ATASFECEWDARQDL

-959 NSRIVLQSEERFKG
+959 NSRVVLQSEERFKG
-973 EYITEFDTEPGDD
+973 EYVTEFDAGPGDD
-986 FALRNVGEISSMRT
+986 LGVGEEEKISSLRT
-1000 VFWGILCLIGA
+1000 IFWGVLCLVGA
-1011 CLLIYRLGQQSTLQK
+1011 CLFVYRLGQQSTLPK
-1026 EGMAVPVPFPQQ
+1026 EVVAVPVPFAQQ
-1038 VETASLGHDS
+1038 GEVAGLVHDV

>member
-110 LLLEPRLPS
+110 LLLEPRLPT

-149 LVKWPGELSLP
+149 LVEWPGELSLP

-232 AGSSGENGSELVGDS
+232 LGSSGENGSELVGED

-790 DSDRDDVTDN
+790 DSDQDDVADN

>member
-110 LLLEPRLPS
+110 LLLEPRLPT

-149 LVKWPGELSLP
+149 LVEWPGELSLP

-790 DSDRDDVTDN
+790 DSDQDDVADN

>member
-19 YVAPDIS
+19 YVAPEVL
-26 PDGPPI
+26 PDEPPM
-32 EFTGEVLLTLH
+32 EFAGEVLLTLH

-54 LDENGVLPL
+54 LHENGLHPL

-72 GWQDGWIK
+72 GWHDGWIK

-90 EAVWKPGL
+90 EAVWKTGL
-98 DGREPAVGDPVR
+98 DGRDPVVGDFVR
-110 LLLEPRLPS
+110 LLLEPRLPDS
-119 EAYDRLQ
+119 AYDGLRG
-126 TQLSAVGISLPSHYI
+126 QLSAVGISLPNQYT

-149 LVKWPGELSLP
+149 LVEWPGELSLS
-160 DVLGFEGL
+160 DTLGFEGI

-182 QSSSLMQSGFLS
+182 QSSSLMQSGIIS
-194 GNAAW
+194 GHAAW

-206 GVIVGAADSGLDA
+206 GVVVGAADSGLDA

-232 AGSSGENGSELVGDS
+232 VGSSGENGSELVGEG
-247 GPDHRKIVLLNTTI
+247 GPDHRKMVFLNTTI
-261 DDGDTQGH
+261 DGGDTQGH

-329 EAGLHGAVIH
+329 EVGLHGAVIH

-393 ASLKSEDM
+393 ASVKSAEM
-401 ERWSASSIG
+401 ERWSASSTG

-476 EMRTNAS
+476 EVRTNSS
-483 MAGIAPNWSEENYG
+483 MSAIAPNWSVEDYG

-536 NDLQNVHDGWG
+536 QDLQNVHDGWG

-554 VDFDAVATEL
+554 IDFDAVTTEL

-583 SNDTPAHWL
+583 INDAPAHWL

-597 SLEALENLIEH
+597 GLEPLENLIEN

-628 KFTLREG
+628 KFTLRGG
-635 ENFDARMAH
+635 EDFDARMAH
-644 LAAPEPTAVNDLQMV
+644 LAAPEPTAVNDLQLV

-664 GRVAVDGMF
+664 GRVAVDGLF
-673 DSSGHS
+673 DSSGNS
-679 VLYYPSVDL
+679 VLYSSSVDL
-688 DNRTNFPATNETTHG
+688 DNRTTFPATNETTHG
-703 LRLSADMLTGIDWIE
+703 LRLSADVLTGIDWIE
-718 VEVRARFVAPGNNQG
+718 VEVRARFVAPGNIQG

-757 WDDNDGDGVANLDD
+757 WDDKDGDGVANLDD
-771 VCPNQNAFGWDLD
+771 ACPNQNAFGWDLD
-784 ADGCLD
+784 VDGCLD
-790 DSDRDDVTDN
+790 DFDQDGVTDN
-800 LDECPDEN
+800 LDVCPEEN
-808 ALGWDLDADGCI
+808 ALGWDLNADGCI
-820 DDSDDDGVLD
+820 DDTDDDGVLD
-830 SVDVCQTIA
+830 SIDLCE
-839 PSTLWPVD
+839 TLVLSASWPVD
-847 EIGCRPVDVRP
+847 QMGCRPVDVRP
-858 EITIEEAPT
+858 EITIEETPA
-867 DAFVWDERLVLR
+867 DDFVWNERLILR
-879 WSVTDDDGDGYQT
+879 WSVTDDDGDGYHT
-892 GADVF
+892 GAEVF

-918 ATASFECEWDAKQDL
+918 ATASFECEWDARQDL
-933 PVWNIDEAWMRLDI
+933 PVWNIEEAWIRLDI

-959 NSRIVLQSEERFKG
+959 NSRVVLQSEERFKG
-973 EYITEFDTEPGDD
+973 EYITEFDAGPGDD
-986 FALRNVGEISSMRT
+986 LGVDKEEKISSLRT
-1000 VFWGILCLIGA
+1000 IFWGILCLVGA
-1011 CLLIYRLGQQSTLQK
+1011 CLFVYRLGQQNTLPK
-1026 EGMAVPVPFPQQ
+1026 DAVDVPIPFAQQ
-1038 VETASLGHDS
+1038 GETANLGHDV

>member
-19 YVAPDIS
+19 YVAPEMFLDESSVES
-26 PDGPPI
+26 P
-32 EFTGEVLLTLH
+32 GEVLLTLQ
-43 EGVWTHEAWSS
+43 EGVWTYEAWSS
-54 LDENGVLPL
+54 LVEDGVIPL
-63 RVVSPTELV
+63 RVLSPTELV
-72 GWQDGWIK
+72 GWHDGWIE
-80 SPSYT
+80 SPAYT
-85 VSPSP
+85 ASPSP
-90 EAVWKPGL
+90 DAVWKAGL
-98 DGREPAVGDPVR
+98 DGRAPEVGDFVR
-110 LLLEPRLPS
+110 LLLEPRLPAH
-119 EAYDRLQ
+119 AYDGLR
-126 TQLSAVGISLPSHYI
+126 TQLSAAGIVLPNQHT

-149 LVKWPGELSLP
+149 LVEWPGNLFLADALE
-160 DVLGFEGL
+160 FEGL

-182 QSSSLMQSGFLS
+182 QSSSLMQSGLIS
-194 GNAAW
+194 GHAAW
-199 SLGLNGA
+199 SLGLNGD
-206 GVIVGAADSGLDA
+206 GVVVGAADSGLDA

-232 AGSSGENGSELVGDS
+232 IGSSGENGSELVGED
-247 GPDHRKIVLLNTTI
+247 GPDHRKMLVLNTTI

-269 SDYRHGTH
+269 TDYRHGTH

-309 MQDIVSSD
+309 MQDIVSSE
-317 GWVPPDVDALLV
+317 GWVPPNVDSLLV

-380 LEPANGRNIAAIG
+380 LEPANGRNVAAIG
-393 ASLKSEDM
+393 ASVKSADM

-439 YNSGLRT
+439 YNNGLRT

-453 TPGAAGVAAII
+453 TPGAAGVAALI

-476 EMRTNAS
+476 EVRTNTS
-483 MAGIAPNWSEENYG
+483 MSDIAPTWSLEDYG

-521 TTQLPEEERNGGQGS
+521 TTHLPDGTRDGGMDS
-536 NDLQNVHDGWG
+536 RDLQNVHDGWG
-547 QLNLSAL
+547 QLNLSEL
-554 VDFDAVATEL
+554 IDFDLIAAEL
-564 AEGSAS
+564 AEGSVS
-570 PANDVWIHDAYRL
+570 PASDVWIHDAYRL

-597 SLEALENLIEH
+597 GLEALENLIEN

-628 KFTLREG
+628 KFTPIDG
-635 ENFDARMAH
+635 EDFDARMAH
-644 LAAPEPTAVNDLQMV
+644 LAAPEPTAVNDLQLV

-673 DSSGHS
+673 DSNGDSI
-679 VLYYPSVDL
+679 LYYSSVDL
-688 DNRTNFPATNETTHG
+688 DNSTSFPATNETTHG
-703 LRLSADMLTGIDWIE
+703 LRLSADALTEIDWIE
-718 VEVRARFVAPGNNQG
+718 VEVRARYVVPGNIQG

-771 VCPNQNAFGWDLD
+771 ACPNQNAFGWDLD
-784 ADGCLD
+784 NDGCLD
-790 DSDRDDVTDN
+790 DTDQDDVTDN
-800 LDECPDEN
+800 LDQCPEEN
-808 ALGWDLDADGCI
+808 ALGWDVDADGCI

-830 SVDVCQTIA
+830 SIDLCQTIA
-839 PSTLWPVD
+839 PSALWPVD
-847 EIGCRPVDVRP
+847 GDGCRPVDVRP

-867 DAFVWDERLVLR
+867 DAFVWNERLVLR
-879 WSVTDDDGDGYQT
+879 WSVTDEDGDGYQT

-918 ATASFECEWDAKQDL
+918 ATSSFECEWDAKQDL

-959 NSRIVLQSEERFKG
+959 NSRVVVQSEERFKG
-973 EYITEFDTEPGDD
+973 EYLTEFDTGQGDNL
-986 FALRNVGEISSMRT
+986 AVSEEEKISTLRTI
-1000 VFWGILCLIGA
+1000 FWGILCLVGA
-1011 CLLIYRLGQQSTLQK
+1011 CLFVYRLGQQSTLPK
-1026 EGMAVPVPFPQQ
+1026 EAVAVPVPFAQQ
-1038 VETASLGHDS
+1038 DQPSGLGHDV

>member
-19 YVAPDIS
+19 YVAPEVL
-26 PDGPPI
+26 PDEPSM
-32 EFTGEVLLTLH
+32 EFAGEVLLTLH

-54 LDENGVLPL
+54 LHENGVHPL

-72 GWQDGWIK
+72 GWHDGWIK

-90 EAVWKPGL
+90 EAVWKTGL
-98 DGREPAVGDPVR
+98 DGRDPVVGDFVR
-110 LLLEPRLPS
+110 LLLEPRLPDS
-119 EAYDRLQ
+119 AYDGLRG
-126 TQLSAVGISLPSHYI
+126 QLSAVGISLPNQYT

-149 LVKWPGELSLP
+149 LVEWPGELSLS
-160 DVLGFEGL
+160 DTLGFEGI

-182 QSSSLMQSGFLS
+182 QSSSLMQSGIIS
-194 GNAAW
+194 GHAAW

-206 GVIVGAADSGLDA
+206 GVVVGAADSGLDA

-232 AGSSGENGSELVGDS
+232 VGSSGENGSELVGEG
-247 GPDHRKIVLLNTTI
+247 GPDHRKMVFLNTTI
-261 DDGDTQGH
+261 DGGDTQGH

-393 ASLKSEDM
+393 ASVKSAEM
-401 ERWSASSIG
+401 ERWSASSTG

-425 TSIQSARADGIADS
+425 TSIQSARADGITDS

-476 EMRTNAS
+476 EVRTNSS
-483 MAGIAPNWSEENYG
+483 MSAIAPNWSVEDYG

-536 NDLQNVHDGWG
+536 QDLQNVHDGWG

-554 VDFDAVATEL
+554 IDFDAVATEL
-564 AEGSAS
+564 TEGSAS

-583 SNDTPAHWL
+583 TNDAPAHWL
-592 EQRQG
+592 EQRQAG
-597 SLEALENLIEH
+597 LEPLENLIEN

-628 KFTLREG
+628 KFTLRGGEG
-635 ENFDARMAH
+635 FDARMAH
-644 LAAPEPTAVNDLQMV
+644 LAAPEPTAVNDLQLV

-664 GRVAVDGMF
+664 GRVAVDGVF
-673 DSSGHS
+673 DSSGNS
-679 VLYYPSVDL
+679 VLYSSSVDL
-688 DNRTNFPATNETTHG
+688 DNRTTFPATNETTHG
-703 LRLSADMLTGIDWIE
+703 LRLSADVLTGIDWIE
-718 VEVRARFVAPGNNQG
+718 VEVRARFVAPGNIQG

-757 WDDNDGDGVANLDD
+757 WDDKDGDGVANLDD
-771 VCPNQNAFGWDLD
+771 ACPNQNAFGWDLD
-784 ADGCLD
+784 VDGCLD
-790 DSDRDDVTDN
+790 DFDQDGVTDN
-800 LDECPDEN
+800 LDVCPEEN
-808 ALGWDLDADGCI
+808 ALGWDLNADGCI
-820 DDSDDDGVLD
+820 DDTDDDGVLD
-830 SVDVCQTIA
+830 SIDLCE
-839 PSTLWPVD
+839 TLVLSASWPVD
-847 EIGCRPVDVRP
+847 QMGCRPVDVRP
-858 EITIEEAPT
+858 EITIEETPA
-867 DAFVWDERLVLR
+867 DDFVWNERLVLR

-892 GADVF
+892 GAEVF

-918 ATASFECEWDAKQDL
+918 ATASFECEWDARQDL
-933 PVWNIDEAWMRLDI
+933 PVWNIEEAWIRLDI

-959 NSRIVLQSEERFKG
+959 NSRVVLQSEERFKG
-973 EYITEFDTEPGDD
+973 EYITEFDAGPGDD
-986 FALRNVGEISSMRT
+986 LGVDKEEKISSLRT
-1000 VFWGILCLIGA
+1000 IFWGILCLVGA
-1011 CLLIYRLGQQSTLQK
+1011 CLFVYRLGQQSTLPK
-1026 EGMAVPVPFPQQ
+1026 DAVDVPIPFAQQ
-1038 VETASLGHDS
+1038 GETANLGHDV

>member
-19 YVAPDIS
+19 YVAPDIL
-26 PDGPPI
+26 PEETPM
-32 EFTGEVLLTLH
+32 EFAGEVLLTLDR
-43 EGVWTHEAWSS
+43 GVWTYEAWSS
-54 LDENGVLPL
+54 LHENGILPL
-63 RVVSPTELV
+63 RVVSPTELI
-72 GWQDGWIK
+72 GWQEGWIK

-90 EAVWKPGL
+90 EAVWKTGL
-98 DGREPAVGDPVR
+98 DGRGPAVGDSVR

-119 EAYDRLQ
+119 GAYDGLR
-126 TQLSAVGISLPSHYI
+126 TQLTAVGISLPSQYT

-149 LVKWPGELSLP
+149 LVEWPDELSLP
-160 DVLGFEGL
+160 DALELEGL

-182 QSSSLMQSGFLS
+182 QSSSLMQSGRLS
-194 GNAAW
+194 GHAAW

-232 AGSSGENGSELVGDS
+232 VGSSGENGSELVGED
-247 GPDHRKIVLLNTTI
+247 GPEHRKIVFLNTTI

-393 ASLKSEDM
+393 ASVKSEDM

-425 TSIQSARADGIADS
+425 TSIQSAKADGVADS

-446 SSGTSMA
+446 STGTSMA

-464 QQMVEQGWISGN
+464 QQMVEQGWLSGN
-476 EMRTNAS
+476 EVRTNTS
-483 MAGIAPNWSEENYG
+483 MAAIAPNWSEEDYG

-521 TTQLPEEERNGGQGS
+521 TTHLPEEERNGGQGS

-554 VDFDAVATEL
+554 IDFDAVAAEL
-564 AEGSAS
+564 TEGSSS

-597 SLEALENLIEH
+597 GLEALENLMEN

-628 KFTLREG
+628 KFTLRDG

-744 SLAIKGVERDTDD
+744 SLAIKGVDRDTDD

-771 VCPNQNAFGWDLD
+771 ACPNQNAFGWDLD

-790 DSDRDDVTDN
+790 DLDQDDVPDN
-800 LDECPDEN
+800 LDLCPEEN

-820 DDSDDDGVLD
+820 DDTDGDGVLD
-830 SVDVCQTIA
+830 SIDQCETFA
-839 PSTLWPVD
+839 PSAAWPVD
-847 EIGCRPVDVRP
+847 YTGCRPVDVRP
-858 EITIEEAPT
+858 EITVEETPG
-867 DAFVWDERLVLR
+867 DAFVWNERLVLR
-879 WSVTDDDGDGYQT
+879 WSVTDEDGDGYQT

-918 ATASFECEWDAKQDL
+918 ATASFECEWDARQDL

-959 NSRIVLQSEERFKG
+959 NSRVVLQSEERFKG
-973 EYITEFDTEPGDD
+973 EYITEFDTDPGDD
-986 FALRNVGEISSMRT
+986 IALIDSGEISSLRT
-1000 VFWGILCLIGA
+1000 FFWGILCLVGA
-1011 CLLIYRLGQQSTLQK
+1011 CLFVYRLGQQSTLPK
-1026 EGMAVPVPFPQQ
+1026 EGVPVPVPFAQQ
-1038 VETASLGHDS
+1038 VETASHEHDR

>member
-19 YVAPDIS
+19 YVAPDIL
-26 PDGPPI
+26 PEETPM
-32 EFTGEVLLTLH
+32 EFAGEVLLTLDR
-43 EGVWTHEAWSS
+43 GVWTYEAWSS
-54 LDENGVLPL
+54 LHENGILPL
-63 RVVSPTELV
+63 RVVSPTELI
-72 GWQDGWIK
+72 GWQEGWIK

-90 EAVWKPGL
+90 EAVWKTGL
-98 DGREPAVGDPVR
+98 DGRGHAVGDSVR

-119 EAYDRLQ
+119 GAYDSLR
-126 TQLSAVGISLPSHYI
+126 TQLTAVGISLPSQYT

-149 LVKWPGELSLP
+149 LVEWPDELSLP
-160 DVLGFEGL
+160 DALELEGL

-182 QSSSLMQSGFLS
+182 QSSSLMQSGRIS
-194 GNAAW
+194 GHAAW

-232 AGSSGENGSELVGDS
+232 VGSSGENGSELVGED
-247 GPDHRKIVLLNTTI
+247 GPEHRKIVFLNTTI

-393 ASLKSEDM
+393 ASVKSEDM
-401 ERWSASSIG
+401 ERWSSSSIG

-425 TSIQSARADGIADS
+425 TSIQSAKADGVADS

-446 SSGTSMA
+446 STGTSMA

-464 QQMVEQGWISGN
+464 QQMVEQGWLSGN
-476 EMRTNAS
+476 EVRTNTS
-483 MAGIAPNWSEENYG
+483 MAAIAPNWSEEDYG

-521 TTQLPEEERNGGQGS
+521 TTHLPEEERNGGQGS

-554 VDFDAVATEL
+554 IDFDAVAAEL
-564 AEGSAS
+564 TEGSSS

-597 SLEALENLIEH
+597 DLEALENLMEN

-628 KFTLREG
+628 KFTLRDG

-744 SLAIKGVERDTDD
+744 SLAIKGVDRDTDD

-771 VCPNQNAFGWDLD
+771 ACPNQNAFGWDLD

-790 DSDRDDVTDN
+790 DLDQDDVPDN
-800 LDECPDEN
+800 LDLCPEEN

-820 DDSDDDGVLD
+820 DDTDGDGVLD
-830 SVDVCQTIA
+830 SIDQCETFA
-839 PSTLWPVD
+839 PSAAWPVD
-847 EIGCRPVDVRP
+847 YTGCRPVDVRP
-858 EITIEEAPT
+858 EITVEETPG
-867 DAFVWDERLVLR
+867 DAFVWNERLVLR
-879 WSVTDDDGDGYQT
+879 WSVTDEDGDGYQT

-918 ATASFECEWDAKQDL
+918 ATASFECEWDARQDL

-959 NSRIVLQSEERFKG
+959 NSRVVLQSEERFKG
-973 EYITEFDTEPGDD
+973 EYITEFDTDPGDD
-986 FALRNVGEISSMRT
+986 IALIDGGRISSLRT
-1000 VFWGILCLIGA
+1000 FFWGILCLVGA
-1011 CLLIYRLGQQSTLQK
+1011 CLFVYRLGQQSTLPK
-1026 EGMAVPVPFPQQ
+1026 EGVPVPVPFAQQ
-1038 VETASLGHDS
+1038 VETASHEHDR

>member
-1 MRRAIVMVLLLFL
+1 MRRALVMVLLLFL

-19 YVAPDIS
+19 YVAPES
-26 PDGPPI
+26 LPDEVPN
-32 EFTGEVLLTLH
+32 EVAGEVLLTLH
-43 EGVWTHEAWSS
+43 EGVWTYEAWSS
-54 LDENGVLPL
+54 LLEDGVTPL
-63 RVVSPTELV
+63 RVLSPTELV
-72 GWQDGWIK
+72 GWHDGWIE
-80 SPSYT
+80 SSTYT
-85 VSPSP
+85 TSPSP
-90 EAVWKPGL
+90 DAVWKAGL
-98 DGREPAVGDPVR
+98 DGRGPVVGDFVR
-110 LLLEPRLPS
+110 LLLEPRLPPG
-119 EAYDRLQ
+119 AYDGLR
-126 TQLSAVGISLPSHYI
+126 TQLSAVGILFPNQHA

-149 LVKWPGELSLP
+149 VVEWPGDLFLA
-160 DVLGFEGL
+160 DALGFEGL

-182 QSSSLMQSGFLS
+182 QSSSLMQSGLIS
-194 GNAAW
+194 GHAAW
-199 SLGLNGA
+199 SLGLNGS
-206 GVIVGAADSGLDA
+206 GVVVGAADSGLDA
-219 DHACFRNASVAGA
+219 DHACFRNASAAGA
-232 AGSSGENGSELVGDS
+232 IGSSGENGSELVGED
-247 GPDHRKIVLLNTTI
+247 GPNHRKIVVLNTTI
-261 DDGDTQGH
+261 DGGDTPGH

-317 GWVPPDVDALLV
+317 GWVPPDVDSLLV

-393 ASLKSEDM
+393 ASVKSADM

-410 PTEAGTNGIFALAVG
+410 PTEAGSNGIFALAVG

-453 TPGAAGVAAII
+453 TPGAAGVAALI

-476 EMRTNAS
+476 EGRTNRS
-483 MAGIAPNWSEENYG
+483 MSEIAPSWNVEDYG

-521 TTQLPEEERNGGQGS
+521 TTQLPEGTRDGGLGS
-536 NDLQNVHDGWG
+536 QDLQNVHDGWG
-547 QLNLSAL
+547 QLNLSEL
-554 VDFDAVATEL
+554 IDFDLIAAEL
-564 AEGSAS
+564 AGGSVS
-570 PANDVWIHDAYRL
+570 PASDVWIHDAYRL
-583 SNDTPAHWL
+583 SNDTPADWL

-597 SLEALENLIEH
+597 GLEALENLIEN
-608 PWNGSGAAGP
+608 PWNGTGAAGP
-618 FMQTGDVWVQ
+618 FMQTGDVWVH
-628 KFTLREG
+628 KFTLRDG
-635 ENFDARMAH
+635 EDFDARMAH
-644 LAAPEPTAVNDLQMV
+644 LAAPEPTAVNDLQLV

-664 GRVAVDGMF
+664 GRVAVDGVF
-673 DSSGHS
+673 DSSGDS
-679 VLYYPSVDL
+679 VLYFSSVDL
-688 DNRTNFPATNETTHG
+688 DNSTNFPATNETTHG
-703 LRLSADMLTGIDWIE
+703 LRLSADALTDIDWIE
-718 VEVRARFVAPGNNQG
+718 VEVRARYVAPGNVQG

-771 VCPNQNAFGWDLD
+771 VCPNQNAVGWDLD

-790 DSDRDDVTDN
+790 DSDQDDVPDN
-800 LDECPDEN
+800 LDECPGEN
-808 ALGWDLDADGCI
+808 ALGWDVDADGCI

-830 SVDVCQTIA
+830 SVDLCQTLA
-839 PSTLWPVD
+839 PSALWPVD
-847 EIGCRPVDVRP
+847 EIGCRPVDARP
-858 EITIEEAPT
+858 EITVEEAPM
-867 DAFVWDERLVLR
+867 DAFVWNERLILR

-959 NSRIVLQSEERFKG
+959 NSRVVLQSEERFKG
-973 EYITEFDTEPGDD
+973 EYITEYDEGPGDD
-986 FALRNVGEISSMRT
+986 LGVGQGEKISSLRT
-1000 VFWGILCLIGA
+1000 IFWGILCLVGA
-1011 CLLIYRLGQQSTLQK
+1011 CLFVYRLGQQSTLTK
-1026 EGMAVPVPFPQQ
+1026 GAVAVPVPFAQQ
-1038 VETASLGHDS
+1038 EETASLEHDA

>member
-19 YVAPDIS
+19 YVAPEVL
-26 PDGPPI
+26 PDEPPM
-32 EFTGEVLLTLH
+32 EFAGEVLLTLH

-54 LDENGVLPL
+54 LHENGVHPL

-72 GWQDGWIK
+72 GWHDGWIK

-90 EAVWKPGL
+90 EAVWKTGL
-98 DGREPAVGDPVR
+98 DGRDPVVGDFVR
-110 LLLEPRLPS
+110 LLLEPRLPDS
-119 EAYDRLQ
+119 AYDGLRG
-126 TQLSAVGISLPSHYI
+126 QLSAVGISLPNQYT

-149 LVKWPGELSLP
+149 LVEWPGELSLS
-160 DVLGFEGL
+160 DTLGFEGI

-182 QSSSLMQSGFLS
+182 QSSSLMQSGIIS
-194 GNAAW
+194 GHAAW

-206 GVIVGAADSGLDA
+206 GVVVGAADSGLDA

-232 AGSSGENGSELVGDS
+232 VGSSGENGSELVGEG
-247 GPDHRKIVLLNTTI
+247 GPDHRKMVYLNTTI
-261 DDGDTQGH
+261 DGGDTQGH

-393 ASLKSEDM
+393 ASVKSAEM
-401 ERWSASSIG
+401 ERWSASSTG

-476 EMRTNAS
+476 EVRTNSS
-483 MAGIAPNWSEENYG
+483 MSAIAPNWSVEDYG

-536 NDLQNVHDGWG
+536 QDLQNVHDGWG

-554 VDFDAVATEL
+554 IDFDAVATEL
-564 AEGSAS
+564 TEGSAS

-583 SNDTPAHWL
+583 TNDAPAHWL
-592 EQRQG
+592 EQRQAG
-597 SLEALENLIEH
+597 LEPLENLIEN

-628 KFTLREG
+628 KFTLRGGEG
-635 ENFDARMAH
+635 FDARMAH
-644 LAAPEPTAVNDLQMV
+644 LAAPEPTAVNDLQLV

-664 GRVAVDGMF
+664 GRVAVDGVF
-673 DSSGHS
+673 DNSGNS
-679 VLYYPSVDL
+679 VLYSSSVDL
-688 DNRTNFPATNETTHG
+688 DNRTTFPATNETTHG
-703 LRLSADMLTGIDWIE
+703 LRLSADVLTGIDWIE
-718 VEVRARFVAPGNNQG
+718 VEVRARFVAPGNIQG

-757 WDDNDGDGVANLDD
+757 WDDKDGDGVANLDD
-771 VCPNQNAFGWDLD
+771 ACPNQNALGWDVD
-784 ADGCLD
+784 VDGCLD
-790 DSDRDDVTDN
+790 DFDQDGVTDN
-800 LDECPDEN
+800 LDVCPEEN
-808 ALGWDLDADGCI
+808 ALGWDLNADGCI
-820 DDSDDDGVLD
+820 DDTDDDGVLD
-830 SVDVCQTIA
+830 SIDLCE
-839 PSTLWPVD
+839 TLVLSASWPVD
-847 EIGCRPVDVRP
+847 QMGCRPVDVRP
-858 EITIEEAPT
+858 EITIEETPA
-867 DAFVWDERLVLR
+867 DDFVWNERLVLR

-892 GADVF
+892 GAEVF

-918 ATASFECEWDAKQDL
+918 ATASFECEWDARQDL
-933 PVWNIDEAWMRLDI
+933 PVWNIEEAWIRLDI

-959 NSRIVLQSEERFKG
+959 NSRVVLQSEERFKG
-973 EYITEFDTEPGDD
+973 ESITEFDAGPGDD
-986 FALRNVGEISSMRT
+986 LGVDKEEKISSLRT
-1000 VFWGILCLIGA
+1000 IFWGILCLVGA
-1011 CLLIYRLGQQSTLQK
+1011 CLFVYRLGQQSTLPK
-1026 EGMAVPVPFPQQ
+1026 DAVAVPIPFAQQ
-1038 VETASLGHDS
+1038 GETANLGHDV

>member
-1 MRRAIVMVLLLFL
+1 MRRALVMVLLLFL

-19 YVAPDIS
+19 YVAPES
-26 PDGPPI
+26 LPDEVPN
-32 EFTGEVLLTLH
+32 EVAGEVLLTLH
-43 EGVWTHEAWSS
+43 EGVWTYEAWSS
-54 LDENGVLPL
+54 LLEDGVTPL
-63 RVVSPTELV
+63 RVLSPTELV
-72 GWQDGWIK
+72 GWHDGWIE
-80 SPSYT
+80 SSTYT
-85 VSPSP
+85 TSPSP
-90 EAVWKPGL
+90 DAVWKAGL
-98 DGREPAVGDPVR
+98 DGRGPVVGDFVR
-110 LLLEPRLPS
+110 LLLEPRLPPG
-119 EAYDRLQ
+119 AYDGLR
-126 TQLSAVGISLPSHYI
+126 TQLSAAGILLPNQHA

-149 LVKWPGELSLP
+149 VVEWPGDLFLA
-160 DVLGFEGL
+160 DALGFEGL

-182 QSSSLMQSGFLS
+182 QSSSLMQSGLIS
-194 GNAAW
+194 GHAAW
-199 SLGLNGA
+199 SLGLNGS
-206 GVIVGAADSGLDA
+206 GVVVGAADSGLDA
-219 DHACFRNASVAGA
+219 DHACFRNASAAGA
-232 AGSSGENGSELVGDS
+232 IGSSGENGSELVGED
-247 GPDHRKIVLLNTTI
+247 GPNHRKIVVLNTTI
-261 DDGDTQGH
+261 DGGDTPGH

-317 GWVPPDVDALLV
+317 GWVPPDVDSLLV

-393 ASLKSEDM
+393 ASVKSADM

-410 PTEAGTNGIFALAVG
+410 PTEAGSNGIFALAVG

-453 TPGAAGVAAII
+453 TPGAAGVAALI

-476 EMRTNAS
+476 EGRTNRS
-483 MAGIAPNWSEENYG
+483 MSEIAPSWNVEDYG

-521 TTQLPEEERNGGQGS
+521 TTQLPEGTRDGGLGS
-536 NDLQNVHDGWG
+536 QDLQNVHDGWG
-547 QLNLSAL
+547 QLNLSEL
-554 VDFDAVATEL
+554 IDFDLIAAEL
-564 AEGSAS
+564 AGGSVS
-570 PANDVWIHDAYRL
+570 PASDVWIHDAYRL
-583 SNDTPAHWL
+583 GNDTPADWL

-597 SLEALENLIEH
+597 GLEALENLIEN

-628 KFTLREG
+628 KFTLRDG
-635 ENFDARMAH
+635 EDFDARMAH
-644 LAAPEPTAVNDLQMV
+644 LAAPEPTAVNDLQLV

-664 GRVAVDGMF
+664 GRVAVDGVF
-673 DSSGHS
+673 DSSGDS
-679 VLYYPSVDL
+679 VLYFSSVDL
-688 DNRTNFPATNETTHG
+688 DNSTNFPATNETTHG
-703 LRLSADMLTGIDWIE
+703 LRLSADALTDIDWIE
-718 VEVRARFVAPGNNQG
+718 VEVRARYVAPGNVQG

-771 VCPNQNAFGWDLD
+771 VCPNQNAVGWDLD

-790 DSDRDDVTDN
+790 DSDQDDVPDN
-800 LDECPDEN
+800 LDECPGEN
-808 ALGWDLDADGCI
+808 ALGWDVDADGCI

-830 SVDVCQTIA
+830 SVDLCQTLA
-839 PSTLWPVD
+839 PSALWPVD
-847 EIGCRPVDVRP
+847 EIGCRPVDARP
-858 EITIEEAPT
+858 EITVEEAPM
-867 DAFVWDERLVLR
+867 DAFVWNERLILR

-959 NSRIVLQSEERFKG
+959 NSRVVLQSEERFKG
-973 EYITEFDTEPGDD
+973 EYITEYDEGPGDD
-986 FALRNVGEISSMRT
+986 LGVGQGEKISSLRT
-1000 VFWGILCLIGA
+1000 IFWGILCLVGA
-1011 CLLIYRLGQQSTLQK
+1011 CLFVYRLGQQSTLTK
-1026 EGMAVPVPFPQQ
+1026 GAVAVPVPFAQQ
-1038 VETASLGHDS
+1038 EETASLEHDA

>member
-19 YVAPDIS
+19 YVAPDIL
-26 PDGPPI
+26 PEETPM
-32 EFTGEVLLTLH
+32 EFAGEVLLTLDR
-43 EGVWTHEAWSS
+43 GVWTYEAWSS
-54 LDENGVLPL
+54 LHENGILPL
-63 RVVSPTELV
+63 RVVSPTELI
-72 GWQDGWIK
+72 GWQEGWIK

-90 EAVWKPGL
+90 EAVWKTGL
-98 DGREPAVGDPVR
+98 DGRGPAVGDSVR

-119 EAYDRLQ
+119 GAYDGLR
-126 TQLSAVGISLPSHYI
+126 TQLTAVGISLPSQYT

-149 LVKWPGELSLP
+149 LVEWPDELSLP
-160 DVLGFEGL
+160 DALELEGL

-182 QSSSLMQSGFLS
+182 QSSSLMQSGRLS
-194 GNAAW
+194 GHAAW

-232 AGSSGENGSELVGDS
+232 VGSSGENGSELVGED
-247 GPDHRKIVLLNTTI
+247 GPEHRKIVFLNTTI

-393 ASLKSEDM
+393 ASVKSEDM

-425 TSIQSARADGIADS
+425 TSIQSAKADGVADS
-439 YNSGLRT
+439 FNSGLRT
-446 SSGTSMA
+446 STGTSMA

-464 QQMVEQGWISGN
+464 QQMVEQGWLSGN
-476 EMRTNAS
+476 EVRTNTS
-483 MAGIAPNWSEENYG
+483 MAAIAPNWSEEDYG

-521 TTQLPEEERNGGQGS
+521 TTHLPEEERNGGQGS

-554 VDFDAVATEL
+554 IDFDAVAAEL
-564 AEGSAS
+564 TEGSSS

-597 SLEALENLIEH
+597 DLEALENLMEN

-628 KFTLREG
+628 KFTLRDG

-744 SLAIKGVERDTDD
+744 SLAIKGVDRDTDD

-771 VCPNQNAFGWDLD
+771 ACPNQNAFGWDLD

-790 DSDRDDVTDN
+790 DLDQDDVPDN
-800 LDECPDEN
+800 LDLCPEEN

-820 DDSDDDGVLD
+820 DDSDGDGVLD
-830 SVDVCQTIA
+830 SIDQCETFA
-839 PSTLWPVD
+839 PSAAWPVD
-847 EIGCRPVDVRP
+847 YTGCRPVDVRP
-858 EITIEEAPT
+858 EITVEETPG
-867 DAFVWDERLVLR
+867 DAFVWNERLVLR
-879 WSVTDDDGDGYQT
+879 WSVTDEDGDGYQT

-918 ATASFECEWDAKQDL
+918 ATASFECEWDARQDL

-959 NSRIVLQSEERFKG
+959 NSRVVLQSEERFKG
-973 EYITEFDTEPGDD
+973 EYITEFDTDPGDD
-986 FALRNVGEISSMRT
+986 IALIDSGEISSLRT
-1000 VFWGILCLIGA
+1000 FFWGILCLVGA
-1011 CLLIYRLGQQSTLQK
+1011 CLFVYRLGQQSTLPK
-1026 EGMAVPVPFPQQ
+1026 EGVPVPVPFAQQ
-1038 VETASLGHDS
+1038 VETASHEHDR

>member
-19 YVAPDIS
+19 YVAPDIL
-26 PDGPPI
+26 PEETPM
-32 EFTGEVLLTLH
+32 EFAGEVLLTLDR
-43 EGVWTHEAWSS
+43 GVWTYEAWSS
-54 LDENGVLPL
+54 LHENGILPL
-63 RVVSPTELV
+63 RVVSPTELIC
-72 GWQDGWIK
+72 WQEGWIK

-90 EAVWKPGL
+90 EAVWKTGL
-98 DGREPAVGDPVR
+98 DGRGPAVGDSVR

-119 EAYDRLQ
+119 GAYDSLR
-126 TQLSAVGISLPSHYI
+126 TQLTAVGISLPSQYT

-149 LVKWPGELSLP
+149 LVEWPDELSLP
-160 DVLGFEGL
+160 DALELEGL

-182 QSSSLMQSGFLS
+182 QSSSLMQSGRLS
-194 GNAAW
+194 GHAAW

-232 AGSSGENGSELVGDS
+232 VGSSGENGSELVGED
-247 GPDHRKIVLLNTTI
+247 GPEHRKIVFLNTTI

-393 ASLKSEDM
+393 ASVKSEDM

-425 TSIQSARADGIADS
+425 TSIQSAKADGVADS
-439 YNSGLRT
+439 YNSDLRAST
-446 SSGTSMA
+446 GTSMA

-464 QQMVEQGWISGN
+464 QQMVEQGWLSGN
-476 EMRTNAS
+476 EVRTNTS
-483 MAGIAPNWSEENYG
+483 MAAIAPNWSEEDYG

-521 TTQLPEEERNGGQGS
+521 TTHLPEEERNGGQGS

-554 VDFDAVATEL
+554 IDFDAVAAEL
-564 AEGSAS
+564 TEGSSS

-597 SLEALENLIEH
+597 DLEALENLMEN

-628 KFTLREG
+628 KFTLRDG

-744 SLAIKGVERDTDD
+744 SLAIKGVDRDTDD
-757 WDDNDGDGVANLDD
+757 WDDNDGDGVANIDD
-771 VCPNQNAFGWDLD
+771 ASPNQNAFGWDLD

-790 DSDRDDVTDN
+790 DLDQDDVPDN
-800 LDECPDEN
+800 LDLCPEEN
-808 ALGWDLDADGCI
+808 AFGWDINSDGCI
-820 DDSDDDGVLD
+820 DDSDGDGVLD
-830 SVDVCQTIA
+830 SIDQCETFA
-839 PSTLWPVD
+839 PSAAWPVD
-847 EIGCRPVDVRP
+847 YTGCRPVDVRP
-858 EITIEEAPT
+858 EITVEETPG
-867 DAFVWDERLVLR
+867 DAFVWNERLVLR

-918 ATASFECEWDAKQDL
+918 ATASFECEWDARQDL

-959 NSRIVLQSEERFKG
+959 NSRVVLQSEERFKG
-973 EYITEFDTEPGDD
+973 EYITEFDTDPGDD
-986 FALRNVGEISSMRT
+986 IALIDSGEISSLRT
-1000 VFWGILCLIGA
+1000 FFWGILCLVGA
-1011 CLLIYRLGQQSTLQK
+1011 CLFVYRLGQQSTLPK
-1026 EGMAVPVPFPQQ
+1026 EEVPVPVPFAQQ
-1038 VETASLGHDS
+1038 VETASHEHDR

>member
-19 YVAPDIS
+19 YVAPEVL
-26 PDGPPI
+26 PDEPPM
-32 EFTGEVLLTLH
+32 EFAGEVLLTLH

-54 LDENGVLPL
+54 LHENGVHPL

-72 GWQDGWIK
+72 GWHDGWIK

-90 EAVWKPGL
+90 EAVWKTGL
-98 DGREPAVGDPVR
+98 DGRSPVVGDFVR
-110 LLLEPRLPS
+110 LLLEPRLPDS
-119 EAYDRLQ
+119 AYDGLRG
-126 TQLSAVGISLPSHYI
+126 QLSAVGISLPNQYT

-149 LVKWPGELSLP
+149 LVEWPGGLSLS
-160 DVLGFEGL
+160 DTLGFEGI

-174 LETQARNA
+174 LETQGRNA
-182 QSSSLMQSGFLS
+182 QSSSLMQSGIIS
-194 GNAAW
+194 GHAAW

-206 GVIVGAADSGLDA
+206 GVVVGAADSGLDA

-232 AGSSGENGSELVGDS
+232 VGSSGENGSELVGEG
-247 GPDHRKIVLLNTTI
+247 GPDHRKMVFLNTTI
-261 DDGDTQGH
+261 DGGDTQGH

-309 MQDIVSSD
+309 VQDIVSSE
-317 GWVPPDVDALLV
+317 GWVPPDIDALLV

-393 ASLKSEDM
+393 ASVKSAEM
-401 ERWSASSIG
+401 ERWSASSTG

-476 EMRTNAS
+476 EVRTNSS
-483 MAGIAPNWSEENYG
+483 MSAIAPNWSMEDYG

-521 TTQLPEEERNGGQGS
+521 TTQLPEEERNGGQGGQ
-536 NDLQNVHDGWG
+536 DLQNVHDGWG

-554 VDFDAVATEL
+554 IDFDAVATEL
-564 AEGSAS
+564 TEGSAS

-583 SNDTPAHWL
+583 ANDTPAHWL
-592 EQRQG
+592 EQRQAG
-597 SLEALENLIEH
+597 LEPLENLIGN

-628 KFTLREG
+628 KFTLRGGEG
-635 ENFDARMAH
+635 FDARMAH
-644 LAAPEPTAVNDLQMV
+644 LAAPEPTAVNDLQLV

-664 GRVAVDGMF
+664 GRVAVDGVF
-673 DSSGHS
+673 DSSGNS
-679 VLYYPSVDL
+679 VLYASSVDL
-688 DNRTNFPATNETTHG
+688 DNRTTFPATNETTHG
-703 LRLSADMLTGIDWIE
+703 LRLSADVLTGIDWIE
-718 VEVRARFVAPGNNQG
+718 VEVRARFVAPGNIQG

-757 WDDNDGDGVANLDD
+757 WDDKDGDGVANLDD
-771 VCPNQNAFGWDLD
+771 ACPNQNALGWDVD
-784 ADGCLD
+784 VDGCLD
-790 DSDRDDVTDN
+790 DFDQDGVTDN
-800 LDECPDEN
+800 LDACPEEN
-808 ALGWDLDADGCI
+808 ALGWDLNADGCI
-820 DDSDDDGVLD
+820 DDTDDDGVLD
-830 SVDVCQTIA
+830 SIDLCE
-839 PSTLWPVD
+839 TLVLSASWPVD
-847 EIGCRPVDVRP
+847 QMGCRPVDVRP
-858 EITIEEAPT
+858 EITIEETPA
-867 DAFVWDERLVLR
+867 DDFVWNERLVLR

-892 GADVF
+892 GAEVF

-918 ATASFECEWDAKQDL
+918 ATASFECEWDARQDL
-933 PVWNIDEAWMRLDI
+933 PVWNIEEAWIRLDI

-959 NSRIVLQSEERFKG
+959 NSRVVLQSEERFKG
-973 EYITEFDTEPGDD
+973 EYVTEFDAGPGDD
-986 FALRNVGEISSMRT
+986 LGVDKEEKISSLRT
-1000 VFWGILCLIGA
+1000 IFWGILCLVGA
-1011 CLLIYRLGQQSTLQK
+1011 CLFVYRLGQQSTLPK
-1026 EGMAVPVPFPQQ
+1026 DAVDVPIPFAQQ
-1038 VETASLGHDS
+1038 GETANLGHDV

>member
-19 YVAPDIS
+19 YVAPDIL
-26 PDGPPI
+26 PEETPM
-32 EFTGEVLLTLH
+32 EFAGEVLLTLDR
-43 EGVWTHEAWSS
+43 GVWTYEAWSS
-54 LDENGVLPL
+54 LHENGILPL
-63 RVVSPTELV
+63 RVVSPTELI
-72 GWQDGWIK
+72 GWQEGWIK

-90 EAVWKPGL
+90 EAVWKTGL
-98 DGREPAVGDPVR
+98 DGRGPAVGDSVR

-119 EAYDRLQ
+119 GAYDGLR
-126 TQLSAVGISLPSHYI
+126 TQLTAVGISLPSQYT

-149 LVKWPGELSLP
+149 LVEWPDELSLP
-160 DVLGFEGL
+160 DALELEGL

-182 QSSSLMQSGFLS
+182 QSSSLMQSGRLS
-194 GNAAW
+194 GHAAW

-232 AGSSGENGSELVGDS
+232 VGSSGENGSELVGED
-247 GPDHRKIVLLNTTI
+247 GPEHRKIVFLNTTI

-393 ASLKSEDM
+393 ASVKSEDM

-425 TSIQSARADGIADS
+425 TSIQSAKADGVADS

-446 SSGTSMA
+446 STGTSMA

-464 QQMVEQGWISGN
+464 QQMVEQGWLSGN
-476 EMRTNAS
+476 EVRTNTS
-483 MAGIAPNWSEENYG
+483 MAAIAPNWSEEDYG

-521 TTQLPEEERNGGQGS
+521 TTHLPEEERNGGQGS

-554 VDFDAVATEL
+554 IDFDAVAAEL
-564 AEGSAS
+564 TEGSSS

-597 SLEALENLIEH
+597 DLEALENLMEN

-628 KFTLREG
+628 KFTLRDG

-744 SLAIKGVERDTDD
+744 SLAIKGVDRDTDD

-771 VCPNQNAFGWDLD
+771 ACPNQNAFGWDLD

-790 DSDRDDVTDN
+790 DLDQDDVPDN
-800 LDECPDEN
+800 LDLCPEEN

-820 DDSDDDGVLD
+820 DDSDGDGVLD
-830 SVDVCQTIA
+830 SIDQCETFA
-839 PSTLWPVD
+839 PSAAWPID
-847 EIGCRPVDVRP
+847 YTGCRPVDVRP
-858 EITIEEAPT
+858 EITVEETPG
-867 DAFVWDERLVLR
+867 DAFVWNERLVLR
-879 WSVTDDDGDGYQT
+879 WSVTDEDGDGYQT

-918 ATASFECEWDAKQDL
+918 ATASFECEWDARQDL

-959 NSRIVLQSEERFKG
+959 NSRVVLQSEERFKG
-973 EYITEFDTEPGDD
+973 EYITEFDPEPGDD
-986 FALRNVGEISSMRT
+986 IALIDGGEISSLRT
-1000 VFWGILCLIGA
+1000 FFWGILCLVGA
-1011 CLLIYRLGQQSTLQK
+1011 CLFVYRLGQQSTLPK
-1026 EGMAVPVPFPQQ
+1026 EGVPVPVPFAQQ
-1038 VETASLGHDS
+1038 VETASHEHDR

>member
-19 YVAPDIS
+19 YVAPEVL
-26 PDGPPI
+26 PDEPSM
-32 EFTGEVLLTLH
+32 EFAGEVLLTLH

-54 LDENGVLPL
+54 LHENGLHPL

-72 GWQDGWIK
+72 GWHDGWIK

-90 EAVWKPGL
+90 EAVWKTGL
-98 DGREPAVGDPVR
+98 DGRDPVVGDFVR
-110 LLLEPRLPS
+110 LLLEPRLPDS
-119 EAYDRLQ
+119 AYDGLRG
-126 TQLSAVGISLPSHYI
+126 QLSAVGISLPNQYT

-149 LVKWPGELSLP
+149 LVEWPGELSLS
-160 DVLGFEGL
+160 DTLGFEGI

-182 QSSSLMQSGFLS
+182 QSSSLMQSGIIS
-194 GNAAW
+194 GHAAW

-206 GVIVGAADSGLDA
+206 GVVVGAADSGLDA

-232 AGSSGENGSELVGDS
+232 VGSSGENGSELVGEG
-247 GPDHRKIVLLNTTI
+247 GPDHRKMVFLNTTI
-261 DDGDTQGH
+261 DGGDTQGH

-329 EAGLHGAVIH
+329 EVGLHGAVIH

-393 ASLKSEDM
+393 ASVKSAEM
-401 ERWSASSIG
+401 ERWSASSTG

-425 TSIQSARADGIADS
+425 TSIQSAKADGIADS

-476 EMRTNAS
+476 EVRTNSS
-483 MAGIAPNWSEENYG
+483 MSAIAPNWSVEDYG

-536 NDLQNVHDGWG
+536 QDLQNVHDGWG

-554 VDFDAVATEL
+554 IDFDAVTTEL

-583 SNDTPAHWL
+583 TNDAPAHWL
-592 EQRQG
+592 EQRQAG
-597 SLEALENLIEH
+597 LEPLENLIEN

-628 KFTLREG
+628 KFTLRGGEG
-635 ENFDARMAH
+635 FDARMAH
-644 LAAPEPTAVNDLQMV
+644 LAAPEPTAVNDLQLV

-664 GRVAVDGMF
+664 GRVAVDGVF
-673 DSSGHS
+673 DSSGNS
-679 VLYYPSVDL
+679 VLYSSSVDL
-688 DNRTNFPATNETTHG
+688 DNRTTFPATNETTHG
-703 LRLSADMLTGIDWIE
+703 LRLSADVLTGIDWIE
-718 VEVRARFVAPGNNQG
+718 VEVRARFVAPGNIQG

-757 WDDNDGDGVANLDD
+757 WDDKDGDGVANLDD
-771 VCPNQNAFGWDLD
+771 ACPNQNAFGWDLD
-784 ADGCLD
+784 VDGCLD
-790 DSDRDDVTDN
+790 DFDQDGVTDN
-800 LDECPDEN
+800 LDVCPEEN
-808 ALGWDLDADGCI
+808 ALGWDLNADGCI
-820 DDSDDDGVLD
+820 DDTDDDGVLD
-830 SVDVCQTIA
+830 SIDLCE
-839 PSTLWPVD
+839 TLVLSASWPVD
-847 EIGCRPVDVRP
+847 QMGCRPVDVRP
-858 EITIEEAPT
+858 EITIEETPA
-867 DAFVWDERLVLR
+867 DDFVWNERLVLR

-892 GADVF
+892 GAEVF

-918 ATASFECEWDAKQDL
+918 ATASFECEWDARQDL
-933 PVWNIDEAWMRLDI
+933 PVWNIEEAWIRLDI

-959 NSRIVLQSEERFKG
+959 NSRVVLQSEERFKG
-973 EYITEFDTEPGDD
+973 EYITEFDAGPGDD
-986 FALRNVGEISSMRT
+986 PGVDKEEKISSLRT
-1000 VFWGILCLIGA
+1000 IFWGILCLVGA
-1011 CLLIYRLGQQSTLQK
+1011 CLFVYRLGQQNTLPK
-1026 EGMAVPVPFPQQ
+1026 DAVDVPIPFAQQ
-1038 VETASLGHDS
+1038 GETANLGHDV

>member
-19 YVAPDIS
+19 YVAPDIL
-26 PDGPPI
+26 PEETPM
-32 EFTGEVLLTLH
+32 EFAGEVLLTLDR
-43 EGVWTHEAWSS
+43 GVWTYEAWSS
-54 LDENGVLPL
+54 LHENGILPL
-63 RVVSPTELV
+63 RVVSPTELI
-72 GWQDGWIK
+72 GWQEGWIK

-90 EAVWKPGL
+90 EAVWKTGL
-98 DGREPAVGDPVR
+98 DGRGPAVGDSVR

-119 EAYDRLQ
+119 GAYNSLR
-126 TQLSAVGISLPSHYI
+126 TQLTAVGISLPSQYV

-149 LVKWPGELSLP
+149 LVEWPDELSLP
-160 DVLGFEGL
+160 DALELEGL

-182 QSSSLMQSGFLS
+182 QSSSLMQSGRIS
-194 GNAAW
+194 GHAAW

-232 AGSSGENGSELVGDS
+232 VGSSGENGSELVGED
-247 GPDHRKIVLLNTTI
+247 GPEHRKIVFLNTTI

-393 ASLKSEDM
+393 ASVKSEDM

-425 TSIQSARADGIADS
+425 TSIQSAKADGVADS
-439 YNSGLRT
+439 YNSGLRAST
-446 SSGTSMA
+446 GTSMA

-464 QQMVEQGWISGN
+464 QQMVEQGWLSGN
-476 EMRTNAS
+476 EVRTNTS
-483 MAGIAPNWSEENYG
+483 MAAIAPNWSEEDYG

-521 TTQLPEEERNGGQGS
+521 TTHLPEEERNGGQGS

-554 VDFDAVATEL
+554 IDFDAVAAEL
-564 AEGSAS
+564 TEGSSS

-597 SLEALENLIEH
+597 DLEALENLMEN

-628 KFTLREG
+628 KFTLRDG

-744 SLAIKGVERDTDD
+744 SLAIKGVDRDTDD

-771 VCPNQNAFGWDLD
+771 ACPNQNAFGWDLD

-790 DSDRDDVTDN
+790 DLDQDDVPDN
-800 LDECPDEN
+800 LDLCPEEN

-820 DDSDDDGVLD
+820 DDSDGDGVLD
-830 SVDVCQTIA
+830 SIDQCESFA
-839 PSTLWPVD
+839 PSAAWPVD
-847 EIGCRPVDVRP
+847 YTGCRPVDVRP
-858 EITIEEAPT
+858 EITVEETPG
-867 DAFVWDERLVLR
+867 DAFVWNERLVLR

-918 ATASFECEWDAKQDL
+918 ATASFECEWDARQDL

-959 NSRIVLQSEERFKG
+959 NSRVVLQSEERFKG
-973 EYITEFDTEPGDD
+973 EYITEFDTDPGDD
-986 FALRNVGEISSMRT
+986 IALIDGGRISSLRT
-1000 VFWGILCLIGA
+1000 FFWGILCLVGA
-1011 CLLIYRLGQQSTLQK
+1011 CLFVYRLGQQSTLPK
-1026 EGMAVPVPFPQQ
+1026 EEVPVPVPFAQQ
-1038 VETASLGHDS
+1038 VETASHEHDR

>member
-19 YVAPDIS
+19 YVAPDIL
-26 PDGPPI
+26 PEETPM
-32 EFTGEVLLTLH
+32 EFAGEVLLTLDR
-43 EGVWTHEAWSS
+43 GVWTYEAWSS
-54 LDENGVLPL
+54 LHENGILPL
-63 RVVSPTELV
+63 RVVSPTELI
-72 GWQDGWIK
+72 GWQEGWIK

-90 EAVWKPGL
+90 EAVWKTGL
-98 DGREPAVGDPVR
+98 DGRGPAVGDSVR

-119 EAYDRLQ
+119 GAYDGLR
-126 TQLSAVGISLPSHYI
+126 TQLTAVGISLPSQYT

-149 LVKWPGELSLP
+149 LVEWPDELSLP
-160 DVLGFEGL
+160 DALELEGL

-182 QSSSLMQSGFLS
+182 QSSSLMQSGRLS
-194 GNAAW
+194 GHAAW

-219 DHACFRNASVAGA
+219 DHACFRNASVVGA
-232 AGSSGENGSELVGDS
+232 VGSSGDNGSELVGED
-247 GPDHRKIVLLNTTI
+247 GPEHRKIVFLNTTI

-393 ASLKSEDM
+393 ASVKSEDM

-425 TSIQSARADGIADS
+425 TSIQSAKADGVADS

-446 SSGTSMA
+446 STGTSMA

-464 QQMVEQGWISGN
+464 QQMVEQGWLSGN
-476 EMRTNAS
+476 EVRTNTS
-483 MAGIAPNWSEENYG
+483 MAAIAPNWSEEDYG

-521 TTQLPEEERNGGQGS
+521 TTHLPEEERNGGQGS

-554 VDFDAVATEL
+554 IDFDAVAAEL
-564 AEGSAS
+564 TEGSSS

-597 SLEALENLIEH
+597 DLEALENLMEN

-628 KFTLREG
+628 KFTLRDG

-744 SLAIKGVERDTDD
+744 SLAIKGVDRDTDD

-771 VCPNQNAFGWDLD
+771 ACPNQNAFGWDLD

-790 DSDRDDVTDN
+790 DLDQDDVPDN
-800 LDECPDEN
+800 LDLCPEEN
-808 ALGWDLDADGCI
+808 AFGWDINSDGCI
-820 DDSDDDGVLD
+820 DDSDGDGVLD
-830 SVDVCQTIA
+830 SIDQCETFA
-839 PSTLWPVD
+839 PSAAWPVD
-847 EIGCRPVDVRP
+847 YTGCRPVDVRP
-858 EITIEEAPT
+858 EITVEETPG
-867 DAFVWDERLVLR
+867 DAFVWNERLVLR
-879 WSVTDDDGDGYQT
+879 WSVTDEDGDGYQT

-918 ATASFECEWDAKQDL
+918 ATASFECEWDARQDL

-959 NSRIVLQSEERFKG
+959 NSRVVLQSEERFKG
-973 EYITEFDTEPGDD
+973 EYITEFDTDPGDD
-986 FALRNVGEISSMRT
+986 IALIDSGEISSLRT
-1000 VFWGILCLIGA
+1000 FFWGILCLVGA
-1011 CLLIYRLGQQSTLQK
+1011 CLFVYRLGQQSTLPK
-1026 EGMAVPVPFPQQ
+1026 EGVPVPVPFAQQ
-1038 VETASLGHDS
+1038 VETASHEHDR

>member
-19 YVAPDIS
+19 YVAPDIL
-26 PDGPPI
+26 PEETPM
-32 EFTGEVLLTLH
+32 EFAGEVLLTLDR
-43 EGVWTHEAWSS
+43 GVWTYEAWSS
-54 LDENGVLPL
+54 LHENGILPL
-63 RVVSPTELV
+63 RVVSPTELI
-72 GWQDGWIK
+72 GWQEGWIK

-90 EAVWKPGL
+90 EAVWKTGL
-98 DGREPAVGDPVR
+98 DGRGPAVGDSVR

-119 EAYDRLQ
+119 GAYDGLR
-126 TQLSAVGISLPSHYI
+126 TQLTAVGISLPSQYT

-149 LVKWPGELSLP
+149 LVEWPDELSLP
-160 DVLGFEGL
+160 DALELEGL

-182 QSSSLMQSGFLS
+182 QSSSLMQSGRLS
-194 GNAAW
+194 GHAAW

-232 AGSSGENGSELVGDS
+232 VGSSGENGSELVGED
-247 GPDHRKIVLLNTTI
+247 GPEHRKIVFLNTTI

-393 ASLKSEDM
+393 ASVKSEDM

-425 TSIQSARADGIADS
+425 TSIQSAKADGVADS

-446 SSGTSMA
+446 STGTSMA

-464 QQMVEQGWISGN
+464 QQMVEQGWLSGN
-476 EMRTNAS
+476 EVRTNTS
-483 MAGIAPNWSEENYG
+483 MAAIAPNWSEEDYG

-521 TTQLPEEERNGGQGS
+521 TTHLPEEERNGGQGS

-554 VDFDAVATEL
+554 IDFDAVAAEL
-564 AEGSAS
+564 TEGSSS

-597 SLEALENLIEH
+597 GLEALENLMEN

-628 KFTLREG
+628 KFTLRDG

-744 SLAIKGVERDTDD
+744 SLAIKGVDRDTDD

-771 VCPNQNAFGWDLD
+771 ACPNQNAFGWDLD

-790 DSDRDDVTDN
+790 DLDQDDVPDN
-800 LDECPDEN
+800 LDLCPEEN

-820 DDSDDDGVLD
+820 DDSDGDGVLD
-830 SVDVCQTIA
+830 SIDQCETFA
-839 PSTLWPVD
+839 PSTAWPVD
-847 EIGCRPVDVRP
+847 YTGCRPVDVRP
-858 EITIEEAPT
+858 EITVEETPG
-867 DAFVWDERLVLR
+867 DAFVWNERLVLR
-879 WSVTDDDGDGYQT
+879 WSVTDEDGDGYQT

-918 ATASFECEWDAKQDL
+918 ATASFECEWDARQDL

-959 NSRIVLQSEERFKG
+959 NSRVVLQSEERFKG
-973 EYITEFDTEPGDD
+973 EYITEFDTDPGDD
-986 FALRNVGEISSMRT
+986 IALIDSGEISSLRT
-1000 VFWGILCLIGA
+1000 FFWGILCLVGA
-1011 CLLIYRLGQQSTLQK
+1011 CLFVYRLGQQSTLPK
-1026 EGMAVPVPFPQQ
+1026 EGVPVPVPFAQQ
-1038 VETASLGHDS
+1038 VETASHEHDR

>member
-19 YVAPDIS
+19 YVAPDIL
-26 PDGPPI
+26 PEETPM
-32 EFTGEVLLTLH
+32 EFAGEVLLTLDR
-43 EGVWTHEAWSS
+43 GVWTYEAWSS
-54 LDENGVLPL
+54 LHENGILPL
-63 RVVSPTELV
+63 RVVSPTELI
-72 GWQDGWIK
+72 GWQEGWIK

-90 EAVWKPGL
+90 EAVWKTGL
-98 DGREPAVGDPVR
+98 DGRGPAVGDSVR

-119 EAYDRLQ
+119 EAYDGLR
-126 TQLSAVGISLPSHYI
+126 TQLTAVGISLPSQYT

-149 LVKWPGELSLP
+149 LVEWPDELSLP
-160 DVLGFEGL
+160 DALELEGL

-182 QSSSLMQSGFLS
+182 QSSSLMQSGRLS
-194 GNAAW
+194 GHVAW

-232 AGSSGENGSELVGDS
+232 VGSSGENGSELVGED
-247 GPDHRKIVLLNTTI
+247 GPEHRKIVFLNTTI

-393 ASLKSEDM
+393 ASVKSEDM

-425 TSIQSARADGIADS
+425 TSIQSAKADGVADS

-446 SSGTSMA
+446 STGTSMA

-464 QQMVEQGWISGN
+464 QQMVEQGWLSGN
-476 EMRTNAS
+476 EVRTNTS
-483 MAGIAPNWSEENYG
+483 MAAIAPNWSEEDYG

-521 TTQLPEEERNGGQGS
+521 TTHLPEEERNGGQGS

-554 VDFDAVATEL
+554 IDFDAVAAEL
-564 AEGSAS
+564 TEGSSS

-597 SLEALENLIEH
+597 GLEALENLMEN

-628 KFTLREG
+628 KFTLRDG

-744 SLAIKGVERDTDD
+744 SLAIKGVDRDTDD

-771 VCPNQNAFGWDLD
+771 ACPNQNAFGWDLD

-790 DSDRDDVTDN
+790 DLDQDDVPDN
-800 LDECPDEN
+800 LDLCPEEN
-808 ALGWDLDADGCI
+808 AFGWDINSDGCI
-820 DDSDDDGVLD
+820 DDSDGDGVLD
-830 SVDVCQTIA
+830 SIDQCETFA
-839 PSTLWPVD
+839 PSAAWPVD
-847 EIGCRPVDVRP
+847 YTGCRPVDVRP
-858 EITIEEAPT
+858 EITVEETPG
-867 DAFVWDERLVLR
+867 DAFVWNERLVLR
-879 WSVTDDDGDGYQT
+879 WSVTDEDGDGYQT

-918 ATASFECEWDAKQDL
+918 ATASFECEWDARQDL

-959 NSRIVLQSEERFKG
+959 NSRVVLQSEERFKG
-973 EYITEFDTEPGDD
+973 EYITEFDTDPGDD
-986 FALRNVGEISSMRT
+986 IALIDSGEISSLRT
-1000 VFWGILCLIGA
+1000 FFWGILCLVGA
-1011 CLLIYRLGQQSTLQK
+1011 CLFVYRLGQQSTLPK
-1026 EGMAVPVPFPQQ
+1026 EGVPVPVPFAQQ
-1038 VETASLGHDS
+1038 VETASHEHDR

>member
-19 YVAPDIS
+19 YVAPDIL
-26 PDGPPI
+26 PEETPM
-32 EFTGEVLLTLH
+32 EFAGEVLLTLDR
-43 EGVWTHEAWSS
+43 GVWTYEAWSS
-54 LDENGVLPL
+54 LHENGILPL
-63 RVVSPTELV
+63 RVVSPTELI
-72 GWQDGWIK
+72 GWQEGWIK

-90 EAVWKPGL
+90 EAVWKTGL
-98 DGREPAVGDPVR
+98 DGRGPAVGDSVR

-119 EAYDRLQ
+119 GAYDGLR
-126 TQLSAVGISLPSHYI
+126 TQLTAVGISLPSQYT

-149 LVKWPGELSLP
+149 LVEWPDELSLP
-160 DVLGFEGL
+160 DALELEGL

-182 QSSSLMQSGFLS
+182 QSSSLMQSGRLS
-194 GNAAW
+194 GHAAW

-232 AGSSGENGSELVGDS
+232 VGSSGENGSELVGED
-247 GPDHRKIVLLNTTI
+247 GPEHRKIVFLNTTI

-393 ASLKSEDM
+393 ASVKSEDM

-425 TSIQSARADGIADS
+425 TSIQSAKADGVADS

-446 SSGTSMA
+446 STGTSMA

-464 QQMVEQGWISGN
+464 QQMVEQGWLSGN
-476 EMRTNAS
+476 EVRTNTS
-483 MAGIAPNWSEENYG
+483 MAAIAPNWSEEDYG

-521 TTQLPEEERNGGQGS
+521 TTHLPEEERNGGQGS

-554 VDFDAVATEL
+554 IDFDAVAAEL
-564 AEGSAS
+564 TEGSSS

-597 SLEALENLIEH
+597 GLEALENLMEN

-628 KFTLREG
+628 KFTLRDG

-744 SLAIKGVERDTDD
+744 SLAIKGVDRDTDD

-771 VCPNQNAFGWDLD
+771 ACPNQNAFGWDLD

-790 DSDRDDVTDN
+790 DLDQDDVPDN
-800 LDECPDEN
+800 LDLCPEEN

-820 DDSDDDGVLD
+820 DDSDGDGVLD
-830 SVDVCQTIA
+830 SIDQCESFA
-839 PSTLWPVD
+839 PSAAWPVD
-847 EIGCRPVDVRP
+847 YTGCRPVDVRP
-858 EITIEEAPT
+858 EITVEETPG
-867 DAFVWDERLVLR
+867 DAFVWNERLVLR
-879 WSVTDDDGDGYQT
+879 WSVTDEDGDGYQT

-918 ATASFECEWDAKQDL
+918 ATASFECEWDARQDL

-959 NSRIVLQSEERFKG
+959 NSRVVLQSEERFKG
-973 EYITEFDTEPGDD
+973 EYITEFDTDPGDD
-986 FALRNVGEISSMRT
+986 IALIDSGEISSLRT
-1000 VFWGILCLIGA
+1000 FFWGILCLVGA
-1011 CLLIYRLGQQSTLQK
+1011 CLFVYRLGQQSTLPK
-1026 EGMAVPVPFPQQ
+1026 EGVPVPVPFAQQ
-1038 VETASLGHDS
+1038 VETASHEHDR

>member
-1 MRRAIVMVLLLFL
+1 MRRALVMVLLLFL

-19 YVAPDIS
+19 YVAPES
-26 PDGPPI
+26 LPDEVPN
-32 EFTGEVLLTLH
+32 EVAGEVLLTLH
-43 EGVWTHEAWSS
+43 EGVWTYEAWSS
-54 LDENGVLPL
+54 LLEDGVTPL
-63 RVVSPTELV
+63 RVLSPTELV
-72 GWQDGWIK
+72 GWHDGWIE
-80 SPSYT
+80 SSTYT
-85 VSPSP
+85 TSPSP
-90 EAVWKPGL
+90 DAVWKAGL
-98 DGREPAVGDPVR
+98 DGRGPVVGDFVR
-110 LLLEPRLPS
+110 LLLEPRLPPG
-119 EAYDRLQ
+119 AYDGLR
-126 TQLSAVGISLPSHYI
+126 TQLSAAGILLPNQHA

-149 LVKWPGELSLP
+149 VVEWPGDLFLA
-160 DVLGFEGL
+160 DALGFEGL

-174 LETQARNA
+174 LETKARNA
-182 QSSSLMQSGFLS
+182 QSSSLMQSGLIS
-194 GNAAW
+194 GHAAW
-199 SLGLNGA
+199 SLGLNGS
-206 GVIVGAADSGLDA
+206 GVVVGAADSGLDA
-219 DHACFRNASVAGA
+219 DHACFRNASAAGA
-232 AGSSGENGSELVGDS
+232 IGSSGENGSELVGED
-247 GPDHRKIVLLNTTI
+247 GPNHRKIVVLNTTI
-261 DDGDTQGH
+261 DGGDTPGH

-317 GWVPPDVDALLV
+317 GWVPPDVDSLLV

-393 ASLKSEDM
+393 ASVKSADM

-410 PTEAGTNGIFALAVG
+410 PTEAGSNGIFALAVG

-453 TPGAAGVAAII
+453 TPGAAGVAALI

-476 EMRTNAS
+476 EGRTNRS
-483 MAGIAPNWSEENYG
+483 MSEIAPSWNVEDYG

-521 TTQLPEEERNGGQGS
+521 TTQLPEGTRDGGLGS
-536 NDLQNVHDGWG
+536 QDLQNVHDGWG
-547 QLNLSAL
+547 QLNLSEL
-554 VDFDAVATEL
+554 IDFDLIAAEL
-564 AEGSAS
+564 AGGSVS
-570 PANDVWIHDAYRL
+570 PASDVWIHDAYRL
-583 SNDTPAHWL
+583 GNDTPADWL

-597 SLEALENLIEH
+597 GLEALENLIEN
-608 PWNGSGAAGP
+608 PWNGTGAAGP

-628 KFTLREG
+628 KFTLRDG
-635 ENFDARMAH
+635 EDFDARMAH
-644 LAAPEPTAVNDLQMV
+644 LAAPEPTAVNDLQLV

-664 GRVAVDGMF
+664 GRVAVDGVF
-673 DSSGHS
+673 DSSGDS
-679 VLYYPSVDL
+679 VLYFSSVDL
-688 DNRTNFPATNETTHG
+688 DNSTNFPATNETTHG
-703 LRLSADMLTGIDWIE
+703 LRLSADALTDIDWIE
-718 VEVRARFVAPGNNQG
+718 VEVRARYVAPGNVQG

-771 VCPNQNAFGWDLD
+771 VCPNQNAVGWDLD

-790 DSDRDDVTDN
+790 DSDQDDVPDN
-800 LDECPDEN
+800 LDECPGEN
-808 ALGWDLDADGCI
+808 ALGWDVDADGCI

-830 SVDVCQTIA
+830 SVDLCQTLA
-839 PSTLWPVD
+839 PSALWPVD
-847 EIGCRPVDVRP
+847 EIGCRPVDARP
-858 EITIEEAPT
+858 EITIEEAPM
-867 DAFVWDERLVLR
+867 DAFVWNERLILR

-959 NSRIVLQSEERFKG
+959 NSRVVLQSEERFKG
-973 EYITEFDTEPGDD
+973 EYITEYDEGPGDD
-986 FALRNVGEISSMRT
+986 LGVGQGEKISSLRT
-1000 VFWGILCLIGA
+1000 IFWGILCLVGA
-1011 CLLIYRLGQQSTLQK
+1011 CLFVYRLGQQSTLTK
-1026 EGMAVPVPFPQQ
+1026 GAVAVPVPFAQQ
-1038 VETASLGHDS
+1038 EETASLEHDA

>member
-19 YVAPDIS
+19 YVAPEIL
-26 PDGPPI
+26 PD
-32 EFTGEVLLTLH
+32 ETAMESAGEVLLTL
-43 EGVWTHEAWSS
+43 ERGVWTYDAWSS
-54 LDENGVLPL
+54 LHENGILPL
-63 RVVSPTELV
+63 RVVSPTELI
-72 GWQDGWIK
+72 GWQEGWIK

-90 EAVWKPGL
+90 EAVWKTGL
-98 DGREPAVGDPVR
+98 DGRGPAVGDSVR

-119 EAYDRLQ
+119 GAYDGLR
-126 TQLSAVGISLPSHYI
+126 TQLTAVGISLPSQYT

-149 LVKWPGELSLP
+149 LVEWPDELSLP
-160 DVLGFEGL
+160 DALELEGL

-182 QSSSLMQSGFLS
+182 QSSSLMQSGRLS
-194 GNAAW
+194 GHAAW

-232 AGSSGENGSELVGDS
+232 VGSSGENGSELVGED
-247 GPDHRKIVLLNTTI
+247 GPEHRKIVFLNTTI

-393 ASLKSEDM
+393 ASVKSEDM

-425 TSIQSARADGIADS
+425 TSIQSAKADGVADS

-446 SSGTSMA
+446 STGTSMA

-464 QQMVEQGWISGN
+464 QQMVEQGWLSGN
-476 EMRTNAS
+476 EVRTNTS
-483 MAGIAPNWSEENYG
+483 MAAIAPNWSEEDYG

-521 TTQLPEEERNGGQGS
+521 TTHLPEEERNGGQGS

-554 VDFDAVATEL
+554 IDFDAVAAEIT
-564 AEGSAS
+564 EGSSS

-597 SLEALENLIEH
+597 GLEALENLMEN

-628 KFTLREG
+628 KFTLRDG
-635 ENFDARMAH
+635 DNFDARMAH

-744 SLAIKGVERDTDD
+744 SLAIKGVDRDTDD
-757 WDDNDGDGVANLDD
+757 WDDNDGDGVVNLDD
-771 VCPNQNAFGWDLD
+771 ACPNQNAFGWDLD

-790 DSDRDDVTDN
+790 DLDQDDVPDN
-800 LDECPDEN
+800 LDLCPEEN

-820 DDSDDDGVLD
+820 DDSDGDGVLD
-830 SVDVCQTIA
+830 SIDQCESFA
-839 PSTLWPVD
+839 PSAAWPVD
-847 EIGCRPVDVRP
+847 YTGCRPVDVRP
-858 EITIEEAPT
+858 EITVEETPG
-867 DAFVWDERLVLR
+867 DAFVWNERLVLR
-879 WSVTDDDGDGYQT
+879 WSVTDEDGDGYQT

-918 ATASFECEWDAKQDL
+918 ATASFECEWDARQDL

-959 NSRIVLQSEERFKG
+959 NSRVVLQSEERFKG
-973 EYITEFDTEPGDD
+973 EYITEFDTDPGDD
-986 FALRNVGEISSMRT
+986 IALIDSGEISSLRT
-1000 VFWGILCLIGA
+1000 FFWGILCLVGA
-1011 CLLIYRLGQQSTLQK
+1011 CLFVYRLGQQSTLPK
-1026 EGMAVPVPFPQQ
+1026 EGVPVPVPFAQQ
-1038 VETASLGHDS
+1038 VETASHEHDR